1 MNKSFKVVFSKARS
15 ALMVVNEA
23 TSSIQAK
30 GTKTVIAAAAAAM
43 IAGGAV
49 AAQPETGVAD
59 NVYIGTGVTH
69 SLVGTTTTSKGNQ
82 IWDTTTSAWITAQ
95 ENANLASTSKVI
107 LDGTLNVGVK
117 LAEGSVADASATLA
131 IASLK
136 STGVVNVTAGN
147 AAESS
152 SSAATAQITTTGNAD
167 LIGGQLN
174 FLANPNAT
182 TKAASAV
189 GVTKAKTY
197 GALSLE
203 STGDVTLGQAAT
215 TDQAA
220 SVLAVKVD
228 KDISATI
235 KGANV
240 NVKNAT
246 FANEGAL
253 TIQATG
259 STNPTVKFASDYT
272 QGTGNSGKLDVIGA
286 SEFTG
291 NVKFDSVKVGVART
305 TANAATN
312 VVSES
317 VLLNGDVTVK
327 GTDKKAASFATGK
340 LNITSGTFTVGG
352 YATADL
358 GEVAVSGAGTSLA
371 VNASG
376 AATASKMTVSQGTLT
391 VDGDLT
397 VNKAADTPAVAA
409 ATDPVYDL
417 TIGTAG
423 NTVSGSLTAG
433 SVLIGTATNAALTVS
448 GTMQADSVTVQGATG
463 DATLTVSGDKSSV
476 TIGALNLNKSGTV
489 SVGNSGAVVVTG
501 DTVFAKD
508 STGDFTVNGTGAKV
522 SLQNV
527 TFAKDATGTNKVNV
541 QNGSVTIDGTL
552 TANAGSLTVDG
563 ATAAATVNGKV
574 AAAGATKAGLVVLT
588 NSGTLTL
595 GSAADIGTE
604 ANVVTLT
611 KGTLEATSAL
621 LTANLATGT
630 AEEQKTKINKALKI
644 ATQADV
650 SVTVTDEKLSSDQ
663 IIDLQKRIEANASG
677 AAFDVTAITDSTGK
691 EYTELFLRADKTSGA
706 SFNISDLKGD
716 VHLKNIDAKVNTNAK
731 TDLATSLAVGATGA
745 ATGNEFANN
754 LGVQSLIFA
763 TTAPTGTT
771 APVAVTVDGGKSLTL
786 YGSLTDTAKE
796 LIQAYEYT
804 DTTTKKVVPTTVTV
818 QSGGKFV
825 LGDDTAGA
833 AQRYGNLN
841 AKVTLTSGSMTVNNG
856 VFTVK
861 SLNTTAQGSA
871 TVAEN
876 ANLTLKS
883 LAGEDGVVTV
893 DGNGVLTVE
902 SLATGAQAG
911 VTLTG
916 SHVDDKHT
924 KAKVAKYFRLAEAT
938 SKTDAATTL
947 GTVTRTAGTA
957 TQLVVGTT
965 DDSVLTKFM
974 ADNQYTYD
982 YVDHTADPFSDIKH
996 VDSATLI
1003 ATNVNV
1009 AAGTAAMT
1017 GLTVFDMGS
1026 IVVEKDQLG
1035 NNKAIVRGGTVS
1047 GEIGLANVSG
1057 KSLTWD
1063 AKTGIGSLALF
1074 TEGNEENRLTVG
1086 DAMLDGKVVNG
1097 TAQVK
1102 VQNAEEVM
1110 PGFFLNKDMQ
1120 RIYDEHLFDAA
1131 SSDAQIAMLTQFSQA
1146 VNGMTSMGEFK
1157 AASQALEEGSNSA
1170 VLGGAYNAAL
1180 DAGEQFNK
1188 ALDRRMTVANGL
1200 NRAEG
1205 FTLWADVIGTSNQA
1219 KKLYGNSGYDLD
1231 LYGGVLGGDYTFAQ
1245 YDATLGAALT
1255 VGTGS
1260 GGSKGTATSIDNDVD
1275 FVGFSVYGNK
1285 RCPIVNSKFDLGY
1298 MQTKSDISAAN
1309 SMGNWSS
1316 DVKAKAFTFGFGV
1329 ELPTT
1334 VGIVNVTPHAGIRY
1348 TRLDVEGRDGLF
1360 GTDDDKLNVFQAPLG
1375 VTFSGAFETSGWNLA
1390 PTFDLS
1396 VVPAFGDKDATT
1408 KYNGLTTEVITRV
1421 VDSSPVQAT
1430 LGLSAQKDAFTF
1442 GINYTL
1448 GAGSDERQNH
1458 SFNANVRYTF

>member
-49 AAQPETGVAD
+49 AAQPKEGAATD
-59 NVYIGTGVTH
+59 VYIGTGVVH
-69 SLVGTTTTSKGNQ
+69 SLTGGATTSKGNQ
-82 IWDTTTSAWITAQ
+82 IWDTTNNAWKTAE
-95 ENANLASTSKVI
+95 ENAALDAQKTVI

-117 LAEGSVADASATLA
+117 LAEGSAADTQATLD
-131 IASLK
+131 IASLE

-152 SSAATAQITTTGNAD
+152 AAATAKTTTGNAD

-182 TKAASAV
+182 TKAAAASAD
-189 GVTKAKTY
+189 GSTQAKTY

-203 STGDVTLGQAAT
+203 STGNVTLGQAAT
-215 TDQAA
+215 PNQAA

-240 NVKNAT
+240 NVTNAT

-259 STNPTVKFASDYT
+259 QSNAKVTFASDYT

-291 NVKFDSVKVGVART
+291 NVKFDSVKVGTART
-305 TANAATN
+305 TAANN

-317 VLLNGDVTVK
+317 VLLNGNVTVK

-340 LNITSGTFTVGG
+340 LNITSGTFTVDS

-358 GEVAVSGAGTSLA
+358 GEVAVSGANTSLV

-391 VDGDLT
+391 VNGDLT

-423 NTVSGSLTAG
+423 NTVAGKLTAG
-433 SVLIGTATNAALTVS
+433 TVLIGATTESDLTVT
-448 GTMQADSVTVQGATG
+448 GTMQADAVTLKG
-463 DATLTVSGDKSSV
+463 DAAAKLAVNAADSSATLGTLTFD
-476 TIGALNLNKSGTV
+476 KSGTV
-489 SVGNSGAVVVTG
+489 EVGASGTLVVTG
-501 DTVFAKD
+501 DTTFTKD
-508 STGDFTVNGTGAKV
+508 AGSLAVNAAGAKAT
-522 SLQNV
+522 LQNV
-527 TFAKDATGTNKVNV
+527 TFAEGATGKIEVTNGDVIVN
-541 QNGSVTIDGTL
+541 GTL
-552 TANAGSLTVDG
+552 TANAGSLTVNG
-563 ATAAATVNGKV
+563 ADVAKATVNGKV
-574 AAAGATKAGLVVLT
+574 VAAGSTKTGLVELT
-588 NSGTLTL
+588 QGTLTL
-595 GSAADIGTE
+595 GSTADIGTG
-604 ANVVTLT
+604 ADVVTLT
-611 KGTLEATSAL
+611 AGTLEATSAL
-621 LTANLATGT
+621 LTANLKTTLT
-630 AEEQKTKINKALKI
+630 ADEQKKALN
-644 ATQADV
+644 QALKFTKDKV
-650 SVTVTDEKLSSDQ
+650 AVTVSDDKLSTDQ
-663 IIDLQKRIEANASG
+663 IVDLQKRIAATAGANK
-677 AAFDVTAITDSTGK
+677 AAFAVTAITDSTGK
-691 EYTELFLRADKTSGA
+691 EYTELFLRNDKQTTP
-706 SFNISDLKGD
+706 SFNISTLAGD

-731 TDLATSLAVGATGA
+731 TDLATSLAVGATGTA
-745 ATGNEFANN
+745 NGNEFANN

-796 LIQAYEYT
+796 LVQAYTYT
-804 DTTTKKVVPTTVTV
+804 DETTKKVQPTTIEVKNA
-818 QSGGKFV
+818 SSKLV
-825 LGDDTAGA
+825 LGDATAGA

-841 AKVTLTSGSMTVNNG
+841 AAVTVTDGGFDVYNG

-861 SLNTTAQGSA
+861 SLKVEASKVAQVLDNG
-871 TVAEN
+871 
-876 ANLTLKS
+876 NLTIKS
-883 LAGEDGVVTV
+883 LDGAGKVTV
-893 DGNGVLTVE
+893 GDTGVLTVE
-902 SLATGAQAG
+902 SLASGTTAQVAVAG
-911 VTLTG
+911 SAG
-916 SHVDDKHT
+916 SET
-924 KAKVAKYFRLAEAT
+924 APKAKVAKYFRLAEAT

-947 GTVTRTAGTA
+947 GAIAMGNA
-957 TQLVVGTT
+957 SQLVVGTA

-1074 TEGNEENRLTVG
+1074 TGAHEENRLTVG

-1146 VNGMTSMGEFK
+1146 VNGMTSLGEFK

>member
-23 TSSIQAK
+23 TSSIQDK

-49 AAQPETGVAD
+49 AAEPTGIDGNSYYVGA
-59 NVYIGTGVTH
+59 
-69 SLVGTTTTSKGNQ
+69 GTTHTLLGTKVDAAG
-82 IWDTTTSAWITAQ
+82 IKKWDVAGKKWVGLTDSTPFTAT
-95 ENANLASTSKVI
+95 NDVFV
-107 LDGTLNVGVK
+107 DGTVNVGVDISTVTDT
-117 LAEGSVADASATLA
+117 A
-131 IASLK
+131 ASLK
-136 STGVVNVTAGN
+136 VKSLTSTGTINITAGN
-147 AAESS
+147 AAVV
-152 SSAATAQITTTGNAD
+152 
-167 LIGGQLN
+167 
-174 FLANPNAT
+174 
-182 TKAASAV
+182 ASAV
-189 GVTKAKTY
+189 GAGIESSDAVSLTGGSLNFLNNAGATTKPAAATGAGNDAKVY
-197 GALSLE
+197 GSLTLE
-203 STGDVTLGQAAT
+203 AKQGNVTLGQAAT
-215 TDQAA
+215 TDKAA
-220 SVLAVKVD
+220 SVLAVKVA
-228 KDISATI
+228 KDIEATI
-235 KGANV
+235 TAQGAV
-240 NVKNAT
+240 IVDNAT
-246 FANEGAL
+246 FANEGKL
-253 TIQATG
+253 KLVGT
-259 STNPTVKFASDYT
+259 TNGVKFAADYT

-291 NVKFDSVKVGVART
+291 NVKFDSVMVGAART
-305 TANAATN
+305 TADAANN

-317 VLLNGDVTVK
+317 VLLNGNVTVN
-327 GTDKKAASFATGK
+327 GTAKKAASFATGK
-340 LNITSGTFTVGG
+340 LNITSDTFTVGG

-358 GEVAVSGAGTSLA
+358 GEVAVSGASPSLA
-371 VNASG
+371 VSSSG

-391 VDGDLT
+391 VNGDLT

-433 SVLIGTATNAALTVS
+433 SVLIGTATDAALTVS
-448 GTMQADSVTVQGATG
+448 GTMQADSVTVQSDAG

-476 TIGALNLNKSGTV
+476 TIGALNLNKSGKV
-489 SVGNSGAVVVTG
+489 SVVDSGAVVVTG

-527 TFAKDATGTNKVNV
+527 TFAKDATGASKVNV
-541 QNGSVTIDGTL
+541 QSGSVTIDGTL
-552 TANAGSLTVDG
+552 TANSGSLTIAG

-574 AAAGATKAGLVVLT
+574 VAAGSTKTGLVELT
-588 NSGTLTL
+588 QGTLTL

-604 ANVVTLT
+604 ADVVTLT

-630 AEEQKTKINKALKI
+630 AEAQKTKINKALKI
-644 ATQADV
+644 ATQANV

-716 VHLKNIDAKVNTNAK
+716 VHLKNIDAKVNTDK
-731 TDLATSLAVGATGA
+731 STTLASALTVDGTAG
-745 ATGNEFANN
+745 FAHN

-804 DTTTKKVVPTTVTV
+804 DTTTKKVVPTAVTV
-818 QSGGKFV
+818 QNGGKFV

-841 AKVTLTSGSMTVNNG
+841 AEVTLTSGSMTVNNG

-861 SLNTTAQGSA
+861 SLKTTAQGSA

-883 LAGEDGVVTV
+883 LAGEGGAVTV
-893 DGNGVLTVE
+893 AGNGVLTVE
-902 SLATGAQAG
+902 SLATGANAG

-916 SHVDDKHT
+916 SLVDDKNT

-947 GTVTRTAGTA
+947 GTVDRTGA

-982 YVDHTADPFSDIKH
+982 YVDDTADPFSDIKH

-1003 ATNVNV
+1003 ATNVN
-1009 AAGTAAMT
+1009 ADHAEMT

-1035 NNKAIVRGGTVS
+1035 NNKAIVRSGTVS

-1074 TEGNEENRLTVG
+1074 TGNEKNSLTVG

>member
-1 MNKSFKVVFSKARS
+1 M
-15 ALMVVNEA
+15 
-23 TSSIQAK
+23 
-30 GTKTVIAAAAAAM
+30 
-43 IAGGAV
+43 
-49 AAQPETGVAD
+49 
-59 NVYIGTGVTH
+59 
-69 SLVGTTTTSKGNQ
+69 
-82 IWDTTTSAWITAQ
+82 
-95 ENANLASTSKVI
+95 
-107 LDGTLNVGVK
+107 
-117 LAEGSVADASATLA
+117 
-131 IASLK
+131 
-136 STGVVNVTAGN
+136 
-147 AAESS
+147 
-152 SSAATAQITTTGNAD
+152 
-167 LIGGQLN
+167 
-174 FLANPNAT
+174 
-182 TKAASAV
+182 
-189 GVTKAKTY
+189 
-197 GALSLE
+197 
-203 STGDVTLGQAAT
+203 
-215 TDQAA
+215 
-220 SVLAVKVD
+220 
-228 KDISATI
+228 
-235 KGANV
+235 
-240 NVKNAT
+240 
-246 FANEGAL
+246 
-253 TIQATG
+253 
-259 STNPTVKFASDYT
+259 
-272 QGTGNSGKLDVIGA
+272 
-286 SEFTG
+286 
-291 NVKFDSVKVGVART
+291 DS
-305 TANAATN
+305 
-312 VVSES
+312 
-317 VLLNGDVTVK
+317 
-327 GTDKKAASFATGK
+327 
-340 LNITSGTFTVGG
+340 

-358 GEVAVSGAGTSLA
+358 GEVAVRGASTILA

-376 AATASKMTVSQGTLT
+376 AATASKMTVSEGSLT
-391 VDGDLT
+391 VAGDLT
-397 VNKAADTPAVAA
+397 VKAAADTPAVAA

-417 TIGTAG
+417 TIGTTG

-433 SVLIGTATNAALTVS
+433 SVLIGTAAADLTVS
-448 GTMQADSVTVQGATG
+448 GTMQADSVTVQGDAAA
-463 DATLTVSGDKSSV
+463 ATLTVSGAKSSA

-527 TFAKDATGTNKVNV
+527 TFAKDAAGANKVNV

-552 TANAGSLTVDG
+552 TANAGSLTVNG

-574 AAAGATKAGLVVLT
+574 AAAGSTKAGLVVLT
-588 NSGTLTL
+588 DSGTLTL

-604 ANVVTLT
+604 AGVVTLT

-630 AEEQKTKINKALKI
+630 AEEQKTKINKALNI
-644 ATQADV
+644 AAKNDV

-716 VHLKNIDAKVNTNAK
+716 VHLKNIDAKVNENQK
-731 TDLATSLAVGATGA
+731 TTLASNLTVGTDGF
-745 ATGNEFANN
+745 EHN
-754 LGVQSLIFA
+754 LGVQSLIFETKAPSTGA
-763 TTAPTGTT
+763 TNAK
-771 APVAVTVDGGKSLTL
+771 VTVDGKMLTL

-804 DTTTKKVVPTTVTV
+804 DTTTKKVVPTAVTV
-818 QSGGKFV
+818 QNGGKFV

-841 AKVTLTSGSMTVNNG
+841 AEVTLTSGSMTVNNG

-861 SLNTTAQGSA
+861 SLTTTANGSA

-883 LAGEDGVVTV
+883 LAGEAGAVTV
-893 DGNGVLTVE
+893 AGNGVLTVE
-902 SLATGAQAG
+902 SLAAGANAG

-916 SHVDDKHT
+916 SAVDATNT

-938 SKTDAATTL
+938 STTDAATTL
-947 GTVTRTAGTA
+947 GKVTRTPDTA

-982 YVDHTADPFSDIKH
+982 YVDDTADPFSDIKH

-1009 AAGTAAMT
+1009 ADRTEMT

-1074 TEGNEENRLTVG
+1074 TAAHEENRLTVG

-1298 MQTKSDISAAN
+1298 MQTKNDISAAN

>member
-1 MNKSFKVVFSKARS
+1 M
-15 ALMVVNEA
+15 
-23 TSSIQAK
+23 
-30 GTKTVIAAAAAAM
+30 
-43 IAGGAV
+43 
-49 AAQPETGVAD
+49 
-59 NVYIGTGVTH
+59 
-69 SLVGTTTTSKGNQ
+69 
-82 IWDTTTSAWITAQ
+82 
-95 ENANLASTSKVI
+95 
-107 LDGTLNVGVK
+107 
-117 LAEGSVADASATLA
+117 
-131 IASLK
+131 
-136 STGVVNVTAGN
+136 
-147 AAESS
+147 
-152 SSAATAQITTTGNAD
+152 
-167 LIGGQLN
+167 
-174 FLANPNAT
+174 
-182 TKAASAV
+182 
-189 GVTKAKTY
+189 
-197 GALSLE
+197 
-203 STGDVTLGQAAT
+203 
-215 TDQAA
+215 
-220 SVLAVKVD
+220 
-228 KDISATI
+228 
-235 KGANV
+235 
-240 NVKNAT
+240 
-246 FANEGAL
+246 
-253 TIQATG
+253 
-259 STNPTVKFASDYT
+259 
-272 QGTGNSGKLDVIGA
+272 
-286 SEFTG
+286 
-291 NVKFDSVKVGVART
+291 
-305 TANAATN
+305 
-312 VVSES
+312 
-317 VLLNGDVTVK
+317 
-327 GTDKKAASFATGK
+327 
-340 LNITSGTFTVGG
+340 
-352 YATADL
+352 
-358 GEVAVSGAGTSLA
+358 
-371 VNASG
+371 
-376 AATASKMTVSQGTLT
+376 
-391 VDGDLT
+391 
-397 VNKAADTPAVAA
+397 AADTPAVAA

-417 TIGTAG
+417 TIGTTG
-423 NTVSGSLTAG
+423 NTVSVSGSLTAG
-433 SVLIGTATNAALTVS
+433 SVLIGTAAAGLTVS
-448 GTMQADSVTVQGATG
+448 GTMQADSVTVQGDAAA
-463 DATLTVSGDKSSV
+463 ATLTVSGDKSSA

-508 STGDFTVNGTGAKV
+508 STGHFSVSGTDAKV
-522 SLQNV
+522 TLQNV
-527 TFAKDATGTNKVNV
+527 SFAKEATGKVNV
-541 QNGSVTIDGTL
+541 QDGSVTIDGTL
-552 TANAGSLTVDG
+552 TANSGSLTIAG

-574 AAAGATKAGLVVLT
+574 VAAGSTKTTGLVELT
-588 NSGTLTL
+588 QGTLTL
-595 GSAADIGTE
+595 GSTADIGTE
-604 ANVVTLT
+604 TGAVKLT
-611 KGTLEATSAL
+611 EGKLEAASAL
-621 LTANLATGT
+621 LLANQDSTVTDEAAKKKLL
-630 AEEQKTKINKALKI
+630 NKALGLSSKNANLSI
-644 ATQADV
+644 
-650 SVTVTDEKLSSDQ
+650 TVTDEKLSSDQ
-663 IIDLQKRIEANASG
+663 IVDLQTRINDKASG
-677 AAFDVTAITDSTGK
+677 AAFAVTAITDSTGK
-691 EYTELFLRADKTSGA
+691 EYTELFLRDDKATSP
-706 SFNISDLKGD
+706 SFNISTLAGD
-716 VHLKNIDAKVNTNAK
+716 VHLKNIDAKVNTDK
-731 TDLATSLAVGATGA
+731 STTLASVLNVGGA
-745 ATGNEFANN
+745 DGFAHN
-754 LGVQSLIFA
+754 LGVQSLIFE
-763 TTAPTGTT
+763 TTAPSTGATN
-771 APVAVTVDGGKSLTL
+771 ANVTVEGKMLTL

-804 DTTTKKVVPTTVTV
+804 DTTTKKVVPTAVTV
-818 QSGGKFV
+818 QNGGKFV

-841 AKVTLTSGSMTVNNG
+841 AEVTLTSGSMTVNNG
-856 VFTVK
+856 GFTVK
-861 SLNTTAQGSA
+861 SLKTTAQGSA

-883 LAGEDGVVTV
+883 LAGEGGAVTV
-893 DGNGVLTVE
+893 AGNGVLTVE
-902 SLATGAQAG
+902 SLATGANAG

-916 SHVDDKHT
+916 SLVDDKNT

-947 GTVTRTAGTA
+947 GTVDRTGA

-982 YVDHTADPFSDIKH
+982 YVDDTADPFSDIKH

-1003 ATNVNV
+1003 ATNLN
-1009 AAGTAAMT
+1009 ADHAEMT

-1035 NNKAIVRGGTVS
+1035 NNKAIVRSGTVS

-1074 TEGNEENRLTVG
+1074 TGNEKNSLTVG

>member
-1 MNKSFKVVFSKARS
+1 MNQSFKVVFSKARS

-49 AAQPETGVAD
+49 AAEPTGIDGNSYYV
-59 NVYIGTGVTH
+59 G
-69 SLVGTTTTSKGNQ
+69 VGTTHTLLG
-82 IWDTTTSAWITAQ
+82 
-95 ENANLASTSKVI
+95 SKVDAAGI
-107 LDGTLNVGVK
+107 KKWDEVGKKWVGLTDNTQFQATNDVFVDGTVNVGVDISTGTDT
-117 LAEGSVADASATLA
+117 A
-131 IASLK
+131 ASLK
-136 STGVVNVTAGN
+136 VKSLTSTGTINITAGN
-147 AAESS
+147 AAVVASASGAGIESS
-152 SSAATAQITTTGNAD
+152 GAVSLTG
-167 LIGGQLN
+167 GSLN
-174 FLANPNAT
+174 FLNNAGAT
-182 TKAASAV
+182 TKPAAATEA
-189 GVTKAKTY
+189 GNDAKVY
-197 GALSLE
+197 GSLTLE
-203 STGDVTLGQAAT
+203 AKRGDVTLGQAAT
-215 TDQAA
+215 ADQAA

-246 FANEGAL
+246 FANEGVL
-253 TIQATG
+253 TLEATK
-259 STNPTVKFASDYT
+259 VDFASDYT
-272 QGTGNSGKLDVIGA
+272 KGAGNDGQLTVSGA
-286 SEFTG
+286 STFSG
-291 NVKFDSVKVGVART
+291 NVNVDSVKVG
-305 TANAATN
+305 ATRSDTDTQAGT
-312 VVSES
+312 VEET
-317 VLLNGDVTVK
+317 VLLNGAVTVSS
-327 GTDKKAASFATGK
+327 TDAKKPASFTTGL
-340 LNITSGTFTVGG
+340 LNVTADSFTVGAN
-352 YATADL
+352 ATADL
-358 GEVAVSGAGTSLA
+358 GTVTVGGTATGLTVA
-371 VNASG
+371 ASG
-376 AATASKMTVSQGTLT
+376 AATASKMTVSNGTLT
-391 VDGDLT
+391 VNGDLT

-417 TIGTAG
+417 TIGTTG

-433 SVLIGTATNAALTVS
+433 SVLIGTAANAALTVS
-448 GTMQADSVTVQGATG
+448 GTMQADSVTVQG
-463 DATLTVSGDKSSV
+463 DAAAAMLTVSGAESSV

-489 SVGNSGAVVVTG
+489 SVGDSGAVVVTG

-508 STGDFTVNGTGAKV
+508 SKGDFTVNGTGAKV

-527 TFAKDATGTNKVNV
+527 SFAKEATGKVNV
-541 QNGSVTIDGTL
+541 QDGSVTIDGTL
-552 TANAGSLTVDG
+552 TANSGSLTIAG

-574 AAAGATKAGLVVLT
+574 VAAGSTKTGLVELT
-588 NSGTLTL
+588 QGTLTL
-595 GSAADIGTE
+595 GSTADIGTE
-604 ANVVTLT
+604 TGAVKLT
-611 KGTLEATSAL
+611 AGKLEAASAL
-621 LTANLATGT
+621 LLANQDSTVTDEAAKKKLL
-630 AEEQKTKINKALKI
+630 NKALGLSSKNANLSI
-644 ATQADV
+644 
-650 SVTVTDEKLSSDQ
+650 TVTDEKLSSDQ
-663 IIDLQKRIEANASG
+663 IVDLQTRINDKASG
-677 AAFDVTAITDSTGK
+677 AAFAVTAITDSTGK
-691 EYTELFLRADKTSGA
+691 EYTELFLRDDKATSP
-706 SFNISDLKGD
+706 SFNISTLAGD
-716 VHLKNIDAKVNTNAK
+716 VHLKNIDAKVNTDK
-731 TDLATSLAVGATGA
+731 STTLASVLKVGGA
-745 ATGNEFANN
+745 DGFEHN
-754 LGVQSLIFA
+754 LGVQSLIFE
-763 TTAPTGTT
+763 TTAPSTGATN
-771 APVAVTVDGGKSLTL
+771 AKVTVDGKMLTL

-804 DTTTKKVVPTTVTV
+804 DTTTKKVVPTAVTV
-818 QSGGKFV
+818 QNGGTFV

-841 AKVTLTSGSMTVNNG
+841 AEVTLNSGSMTVNNG

-861 SLNTTAQGSA
+861 SLKTTANGSA
-871 TVAEN
+871 AVAEN

-883 LAGEDGVVTV
+883 LAGAVTV
-893 DGNGVLTVE
+893 SGNGVLTVE
-902 SLATGAQAG
+902 SLATGANAG

-916 SHVDDKHT
+916 SAVAPTNT

-947 GTVTRTAGTA
+947 GTVTRTGA

-1074 TEGNEENRLTVG
+1074 TGAHEENRLTVG

>member
-49 AAQPETGVAD
+49 AAQPETGTAND
-59 NVYIGTGVTH
+59 VYIGTGVTH
-69 SLVGTTTTSKGNQ
+69 SLVGVTTTSKGNQ
-82 IWDTTTSAWITAQ
+82 IWDTATSAWITAQ
-95 ENANLASTSKVI
+95 QNAELVAASKVI

-117 LAEGSVADASATLA
+117 LAEGSTGGDVGATLG

-147 AAESS
+147 AA
-152 SSAATAQITTTGNAD
+152 SSAAATAKITTTGNAD

-182 TKAASAV
+182 TKAAAASAD
-189 GVTKAKTY
+189 GGTPAKTY

-240 NVKNAT
+240 NVTNAT

-259 STNPTVKFASDYT
+259 QANPTVKFASDYT

-291 NVKFDSVKVGVART
+291 NVKFDSVMVGAART
-305 TANAATN
+305 TADAEKN

-317 VLLNGDVTVK
+317 VLLKGNVTVK
-327 GTDKKAASFATGK
+327 GTDKKAASFTTGK
-340 LNITSGTFTVGG
+340 LNITSGTFTVDS

-358 GEVAVSGAGTSLA
+358 GEVAVRGASTILA

-376 AATASKMTVSQGTLT
+376 AATASKMTVSEGSLT
-391 VDGDLT
+391 VAGDLT
-397 VNKAADTPAVAA
+397 VKAAADTPAVAA

-417 TIGTAG
+417 TIGTTG

-433 SVLIGTATNAALTVS
+433 SVLIGTAAADLTVS
-448 GTMQADSVTVQGATG
+448 GTMQADSVTVQGDAAA
-463 DATLTVSGDKSSV
+463 ATLTVSGAKSSA

-527 TFAKDATGTNKVNV
+527 TFAKDAAGANKVNV

-552 TANAGSLTVDG
+552 TANAGSLTVNG

-574 AAAGATKAGLVVLT
+574 AAAGSTKAGLVVLT
-588 NSGTLTL
+588 DSGTLTL

-604 ANVVTLT
+604 AGVVTLT

-630 AEEQKTKINKALKI
+630 AEEQKTKINKALNI
-644 ATQADV
+644 AAKNNV

-716 VHLKNIDAKVNTNAK
+716 VHLKNIDAKVNENQK
-731 TDLATSLAVGATGA
+731 TTLASNLTVGTDGF
-745 ATGNEFANN
+745 EHN
-754 LGVQSLIFA
+754 LGVQSLIFETKAPSTGA
-763 TTAPTGTT
+763 TNAK
-771 APVAVTVDGGKSLTL
+771 VTVDGKMLTL

-804 DTTTKKVVPTTVTV
+804 DTTTKKVVPTAVTV
-818 QSGGKFV
+818 QNGGKFV

-841 AKVTLTSGSMTVNNG
+841 AEVTLTSGSMTVNNG

-861 SLNTTAQGSA
+861 SLTTTANGSA

-883 LAGEDGVVTV
+883 LAGEAGAVTV
-893 DGNGVLTVE
+893 AGNGVLTVE
-902 SLATGAQAG
+902 SLAAGANAG

-916 SHVDDKHT
+916 SAVDATNT

-938 SKTDAATTL
+938 STTDAATTL
-947 GTVTRTAGTA
+947 GKVTRTPDTA

-982 YVDHTADPFSDIKH
+982 YVDDTADPFSDIKH

-1003 ATNVNV
+1003 ATNVN
-1009 AAGTAAMT
+1009 ADHAEMT

-1074 TEGNEENRLTVG
+1074 TAAHEENRLTVG

-1298 MQTKSDISAAN
+1298 MQTKNDISAAN

>member
-49 AAQPETGVAD
+49 ADEPTGIDGNSYYVGA
-59 NVYIGTGVTH
+59 
-69 SLVGTTTTSKGNQ
+69 GTTHTLLGTKVDAAG
-82 IWDTTTSAWITAQ
+82 IKKWDEVGKKWVGLTDNPQFQAT
-95 ENANLASTSKVI
+95 NDVFV
-107 LDGTLNVGVK
+107 DGTVNVGVDISTGTDT
-117 LAEGSVADASATLA
+117 A
-131 IASLK
+131 ASLK
-136 STGVVNVTAGN
+136 VKSLTSTGTINITAGN
-147 AAESS
+147 AAVV
-152 SSAATAQITTTGNAD
+152 
-167 LIGGQLN
+167 
-174 FLANPNAT
+174 
-182 TKAASAV
+182 ASAV
-189 GVTKAKTY
+189 GAGIESSDAVSLTGGSLNFLNNAGATTKPAAATEAGNDAKVY
-197 GALSLE
+197 GSLTLE
-203 STGDVTLGQAAT
+203 AKQGNVTLGQAAT
-215 TDQAA
+215 TDKAA
-220 SVLAVKVD
+220 SVLAVKVA
-228 KDISATI
+228 KDIEATI
-235 KGANV
+235 TAQDAV
-240 NVKNAT
+240 IVDNAT
-246 FANEGAL
+246 FANEGKL
-253 TIQATG
+253 KLVGT
-259 STNPTVKFASDYT
+259 TNGVKFAADYT

-291 NVKFDSVKVGVART
+291 NVKFDSVMVGAART
-305 TANAATN
+305 TADAANN

-317 VLLNGDVTVK
+317 VLLNGNVTVN
-327 GTDKKAASFATGK
+327 GTAKKAASFATGK
-340 LNITSGTFTVGG
+340 LNIKSGTFTVGG

-423 NTVSGSLTAG
+423 NTVAGKLTAG
-433 SVLIGTATNAALTVS
+433 TVLIGATTASDLIVT
-448 GTMQADSVTVQGATG
+448 GTMQADAVTLKG
-463 DATLTVSGDKSSV
+463 DAAAKLAVNVADSSATLGTLTFD
-476 TIGALNLNKSGTV
+476 KSGTV
-489 SVGNSGAVVVTG
+489 EVGASGTLVVTG
-501 DTVFAKD
+501 DTTFIKD
-508 STGDFTVNGTGAKV
+508 AGNLTVTAAGAKAT
-522 SLQNV
+522 LQNV
-527 TFAKDATGTNKVNV
+527 TFAKDATGKIEVTNGDVIVN
-541 QNGSVTIDGTL
+541 GTL
-552 TANAGSLTVDG
+552 TANSGSLTING

-574 AAAGATKAGLVVLT
+574 VAAGLTKTGLVELT
-588 NSGTLTL
+588 QGTLTL
-595 GSAADIGTE
+595 GSTADIGTE
-604 ANVVTLT
+604 TGAVKLT
-611 KGTLEATSAL
+611 AGKLEAASAL
-621 LTANLATGT
+621 LLANQDSTVTDEAT
-630 AEEQKTKINKALKI
+630 KKKLLNKALGLSSKNANLSI
-644 ATQADV
+644 
-650 SVTVTDEKLSSDQ
+650 TVTDEKLSSDQ
-663 IIDLQKRIEANASG
+663 IVDLQTRINDKASG
-677 AAFDVTAITDSTGK
+677 AAFAVTAITDSTGK
-691 EYTELFLRADKTSGA
+691 EYTELFLRDDKATSP
-706 SFNISDLKGD
+706 SFNISTLAGD
-716 VHLKNIDAKVNTNAK
+716 VHLKNIDAKVNTDK
-731 TDLATSLAVGATGA
+731 STTLASVLKVGGA
-745 ATGNEFANN
+745 DGFAHN
-754 LGVQSLIFA
+754 LGVQSLIFE
-763 TTAPTGTT
+763 TTAPSTGATN
-771 APVAVTVDGGKSLTL
+771 AKVTVDGKMLTL

-804 DTTTKKVVPTTVTV
+804 DTTTKKVVPTAVTV
-818 QSGGKFV
+818 QNGGKFV

-841 AKVTLTSGSMTVNNG
+841 AEVTLTSGSMTVNNG

-861 SLNTTAQGSA
+861 SLKTTAQGSA

-883 LAGEDGVVTV
+883 LAGEGGAVAVA
-893 DGNGVLTVE
+893 GNGVLTVE

-916 SHVDDKHT
+916 SHVDDKNT

-938 SKTDAATTL
+938 STTDAATTL
-947 GTVTRTAGTA
+947 GMVTRTPDTA
-957 TQLVVGTT
+957 TQLVVGTA

-982 YVDHTADPFSDIKH
+982 YVDVTADPFSDIKH

-1009 AAGTAAMT
+1009 AARSKMT

-1063 AKTGIGSLALF
+1063 AKTGLGSVQLF
-1074 TEGNEENRLTVG
+1074 DGTTTQTGGITIG
-1086 DAMLDGKVVNG
+1086 DAMLDGTLVNG
-1097 TAQVK
+1097 EAVVK

-1146 VNGMTSMGEFK
+1146 VNGMTSLGEIK

>member
-49 AAQPETGVAD
+49 ATEPTGIDGSSYYVGA
-59 NVYIGTGVTH
+59 
-69 SLVGTTTTSKGNQ
+69 GTTHTLLGTKVDAAGIKKWDVAGKKWVGLTDNTSF
-82 IWDTTTSAWITAQ
+82 TAT
-95 ENANLASTSKVI
+95 NDVFV
-107 LDGTLNVGVK
+107 DGTVNVGVDIST
-117 LAEGSVADASATLA
+117 GTDAA
-131 IASLK
+131 ASLK
-136 STGVVNVTAGN
+136 VKSLTSTGTINITAGN
-147 AAESS
+147 AAVV
-152 SSAATAQITTTGNAD
+152 
-167 LIGGQLN
+167 
-174 FLANPNAT
+174 
-182 TKAASAV
+182 ASAV
-189 GVTKAKTY
+189 GAGIESSDAVSLTGGSLNFLNNAGATTKPAAATGAGNDAKVY
-197 GALSLE
+197 GSLTLE
-203 STGDVTLGQAAT
+203 AKQGDVTLGRAAT
-215 TDQAA
+215 TDKAA
-220 SVLAVKVD
+220 SVLAVKVA
-228 KDISATI
+228 KDIEATI
-235 KGANV
+235 TAQGAV
-240 NVKNAT
+240 IVDNAT
-246 FANEGAL
+246 FANEGKL
-253 TIQATG
+253 KLVGT
-259 STNPTVKFASDYT
+259 TNGVKFAADYT

-291 NVKFDSVKVGVART
+291 NVKFDSVKVGADRT
-305 TANAATN
+305 SANAATN

-317 VLLNGDVTVK
+317 VLLKGNVTVK
-327 GTDKKAASFATGK
+327 GTAKKAASFATGK
-340 LNITSGTFTVGG
+340 LNITSGTFTVDS

-358 GEVAVSGAGTSLA
+358 GEVAVSGADTSL
-371 VNASG
+371 VVSDSG
-376 AATASKMTVSQGTLT
+376 AATASKMTVSTGTLT
-391 VDGDLT
+391 VAGDLT

-417 TIGTAG
+417 TIGTTG
-423 NTVSGSLTAG
+423 NTVSVSGSLTAG
-433 SVLIGTATNAALTVS
+433 SVLIGTAANAALTVS
-448 GTMQADSVTVQGATG
+448 GTMQADSVTVQGDTG
-463 DATLTVSGDKSSV
+463 AATLTVSGAKSSA

-522 SLQNV
+522 SLKNV
-527 TFAKDATGTNKVNV
+527 TFAKDANGTNKVNV
-541 QNGSVTIDGTL
+541 QDGSVTIDGTL
-552 TANAGSLTVDG
+552 TANSGSLTIAG

-574 AAAGATKAGLVVLT
+574 VAAGSTKTGLVEL
-588 NSGTLTL
+588 SQGTLTL
-595 GSAADIGTE
+595 GSTADIGTE
-604 ANVVTLT
+604 TGAVKLAAG
-611 KGTLEATSAL
+611 KLEAASAL
-621 LTANLATGT
+621 LLANQDSTVTDEAAKKKLL
-630 AEEQKTKINKALKI
+630 NKALGLASKNTNLSI
-644 ATQADV
+644 
-650 SVTVTDEKLSSDQ
+650 TVTDEKLSSDQ
-663 IIDLQKRIEANASG
+663 IVDLQTRINDKASG
-677 AAFDVTAITDSTGK
+677 AAFAVTAITDSTGK
-691 EYTELFLRADKTSGA
+691 EYTELFLRDDKATSP
-706 SFNISDLKGD
+706 SFNISTLAGD
-716 VHLKNIDAKVNTNAK
+716 VHLKNIDAKVNTDK
-731 TDLATSLAVGATGA
+731 STTLASALTVGGA
-745 ATGNEFANN
+745 AGFAHN

-841 AKVTLTSGSMTVNNG
+841 AEVTLTSGSMTVNNG

-861 SLNTTAQGSA
+861 SLKTTANGSA
-871 TVAEN
+871 AVAEN

-883 LAGEDGVVTV
+883 LAGEDGAVTV
-893 DGNGVLTVE
+893 FGNGVLTVE
-902 SLATGAQAG
+902 SLATGANAAIK
-911 VTLTG
+911 LTG
-916 SHVDDKHT
+916 SAVAPTNT

-947 GTVTRTAGTA
+947 GTVARTGA
-957 TQLVVGTT
+957 TQLVVGTA

-982 YVDHTADPFSDIKH
+982 YVDDTADPFSDIEH

-1003 ATNVNV
+1003 ATNVN
-1009 AAGTAAMT
+1009 ADNAEMT

-1063 AKTGIGSLALF
+1063 AKTGLGSVQLF
-1074 TEGNEENRLTVG
+1074 DGTTTQTDGITIG
-1086 DAMLDGKVVNG
+1086 DAMLEGTLVNG
-1097 TAQVK
+1097 EAVVK

-1157 AASQALEEGSNSA
+1157 VASQALEEGSNSA

>member
-49 AAQPETGVAD
+49 SAEPTGIDGSSYYVGA
-59 NVYIGTGVTH
+59 
-69 SLVGTTTTSKGNQ
+69 GTTHTLLGTKVDAAGIKKWDVAGKKWVGLTDNTTF
-82 IWDTTTSAWITAQ
+82 TAT
-95 ENANLASTSKVI
+95 NDVFV
-107 LDGTLNVGVK
+107 DGTVNVGVDISTGTDT
-117 LAEGSVADASATLA
+117 A
-131 IASLK
+131 ASLK
-136 STGVVNVTAGN
+136 VKSLTSTGTINITAGN
-147 AAESS
+147 AAVV
-152 SSAATAQITTTGNAD
+152 
-167 LIGGQLN
+167 
-174 FLANPNAT
+174 
-182 TKAASAV
+182 ASAV
-189 GVTKAKTY
+189 GAGIESSDAVSLTGGSLNFLNNAGATTKPAAATGAGNDAKVY
-197 GALSLE
+197 GSLTLE
-203 STGDVTLGQAAT
+203 AKQGDVTLGQAAT
-215 TDQAA
+215 TDKAA
-220 SVLAVKVD
+220 SVLAVKVA
-228 KDISATI
+228 KDIEATI
-235 KGANV
+235 TAQGAV
-240 NVKNAT
+240 IVDNAT
-246 FANEGAL
+246 FANEGKL
-253 TIQATG
+253 KLVGT
-259 STNPTVKFASDYT
+259 TNGVKFAADYT

-291 NVKFDSVKVGVART
+291 NVKFDSVKVGADRT
-305 TANAATN
+305 SANAATN

-317 VLLNGDVTVK
+317 VLLKGNVTVK
-327 GTDKKAASFATGK
+327 GTAKKAASFATGK
-340 LNITSGTFTVGG
+340 LNITSGTFTVDS

-358 GEVAVSGAGTSLA
+358 GEVAVSGADTSL
-371 VNASG
+371 VVSDSG

-397 VNKAADTPAVAA
+397 VKKAADTPAVAA

-433 SVLIGTATNAALTVS
+433 SVLIGTATDAALTVS
-448 GTMQADSVTVQGATG
+448 GTMQADSVTVQGDAG
-463 DATLTVSGDKSSV
+463 AGAATLTVSGAKSSV

-508 STGDFTVNGTGAKV
+508 STGHFSVSGTDAKV
-522 SLQNV
+522 TLQNV
-527 TFAKDATGTNKVNV
+527 SFAKEATGKVNV
-541 QNGSVTIDGTL
+541 QDGSVTIDGTL
-552 TANAGSLTVDG
+552 TANSGSLTIAG

-574 AAAGATKAGLVVLT
+574 VAAGSTKTGLVELT
-588 NSGTLTL
+588 QGTLTL
-595 GSAADIGTE
+595 GSTADIGTG
-604 ANVVTLT
+604 ADVVTLT
-611 KGTLEATSAL
+611 AGTLEATSAL
-621 LTANLATGT
+621 LTANLKTTLT
-630 AEEQKTKINKALKI
+630 ADEQKKALN
-644 ATQADV
+644 QALKFTKDQV
-650 SVTVTDEKLSSDQ
+650 AVTVSDDKLSTDQ
-663 IIDLQKRIEANASG
+663 IVDLQKRITATAGTNK
-677 AAFDVTAITDSTGK
+677 AAFAVTAITDSTGK
-691 EYTELFLRADKTSGA
+691 EYTELFLRNDKQTTP
-706 SFNISDLKGD
+706 SFNISTLAGD
-716 VHLKNIDAKVNTNAK
+716 VHLKNIDAKVNTNEK
-731 TDLATSLAVGATGA
+731 TDLATSLAVGATGTT
-745 ATGNEFANN
+745 TGNEFANN

-796 LIQAYEYT
+796 LVQAYTYT
-804 DTTTKKVVPTTVTV
+804 DETTKKVQPTTIEVKNA
-818 QSGGKFV
+818 SSKLV
-825 LGDDTAGA
+825 LGDATAGA

-841 AKVTLTSGSMTVNNG
+841 AAVTVTDGGFDVYNG

-861 SLNTTAQGSA
+861 SLKVEASKVAQVLDNG
-871 TVAEN
+871 
-876 ANLTLKS
+876 NLTIKS
-883 LAGEDGVVTV
+883 LDGAGKVTV
-893 DGNGVLTVE
+893 GDTGVLTVE
-902 SLATGAQAG
+902 SLASGTTAEVAVAG
-911 VTLTG
+911 SAG
-916 SHVDDKHT
+916 SET
-924 KAKVAKYFRLAEAT
+924 APKAKVAKYFRLAEAT
-938 SKTDAATTL
+938 STTDAATMI
-947 GTVTRTAGTA
+947 GRVVRSGAS
-957 TQLVVGTT
+957 QLVVGTT

-1003 ATNVNV
+1003 ATNVN
-1009 AAGTAAMT
+1009 ADHAEMT

-1057 KSLTWD
+1057 KSLMWD

-1074 TEGNEENRLTVG
+1074 TGNEQNSLTVG

-1146 VNGMTSMGEFK
+1146 VNGMTSLGEIK

-1390 PTFDLS
+1390 PTFDFS

>member
-43 IAGGAV
+43 IADGAV

-117 LAEGSVADASATLA
+117 LAEGLVADASATLA

-182 TKAASAV
+182 TKAAFAV
-189 GVTKAKTY
+189 GATKAKTY

-215 TDQAA
+215 TGQAA

-235 KGANV
+235 EGANV
-240 NVKNAT
+240 NVTNAT

-272 QGTGNSGKLDVIGA
+272 KGAGNDGQLTVSGA
-286 SEFTG
+286 STFSG
-291 NVKFDSVKVGVART
+291 NVNVDSVKVGATRSNTDT
-305 TANAATN
+305 TAGT
-312 VVSES
+312 VEET
-317 VLLNGDVTVK
+317 VLLNGAVTVSS
-327 GTDKKAASFATGK
+327 TDAKKPASFTTGL
-340 LNITSGTFTVGG
+340 LNVEANSFTVGAN
-352 YATADL
+352 ATADL
-358 GEVAVSGAGTSLA
+358 GTVTVSGTATGLTVA
-371 VNASG
+371 ASG
-376 AATASKMTVSQGTLT
+376 AATASKMTVSNGTLI
-391 VDGDLT
+391 VNGDLT

-417 TIGTAG
+417 TIGTTG
-423 NTVSGSLTAG
+423 NTVSVSGSLTAG
-433 SVLIGTATNAALTVS
+433 SVLIGTAAAGLTVS
-448 GTMQADSVTVQGATG
+448 GTMQADSVTVQGDTG
-463 DATLTVSGDKSSV
+463 AATLTVSGAKSSV

-489 SVGNSGAVVVTG
+489 SVVDSGAVVVTG

-541 QNGSVTIDGTL
+541 QDGSVTIDGTL
-552 TANAGSLTVDG
+552 TANSGSLTIAG

-574 AAAGATKAGLVVLT
+574 VAAGSTKTGLVELT
-588 NSGTLTL
+588 QGTLTL
-595 GSAADIGTE
+595 GSTADIGTE
-604 ANVVTLT
+604 TGAVKLT
-611 KGTLEATSAL
+611 AGKLEAASAL
-621 LTANLATGT
+621 LLANTDEAAKKKLL
-630 AEEQKTKINKALKI
+630 NKALGLSTKNTSLSI
-644 ATQADV
+644 
-650 SVTVTDEKLSSDQ
+650 TVTDEKLSSDQ
-663 IIDLQKRIEANASG
+663 IVDLQTRINDKASG
-677 AAFDVTAITDSTGK
+677 AAFAVTAITDSTGK
-691 EYTELFLRADKTSGA
+691 EYTELFLRNDKQTTP
-706 SFNISDLKGD
+706 SFNISTLAGD
-716 VHLKNIDAKVNTNAK
+716 VHLKNIDAKVNTDK
-731 TDLATSLAVGATGA
+731 STTLASVLNVGGA
-745 ATGNEFANN
+745 DGFAHN

-796 LIQAYEYT
+796 LVQAYTYT
-804 DTTTKKVVPTTVTV
+804 DESTKKVQPTTIEVKNA
-818 QSGGKFV
+818 SSKLV
-825 LGDDTAGA
+825 LGDATAGA

-841 AKVTLTSGSMTVNNG
+841 AAVTVTEGGFDVYNG

-861 SLNTTAQGSA
+861 SLKVEANKVAQVLDNG
-871 TVAEN
+871 
-876 ANLTLKS
+876 NLTIKS
-883 LAGEDGVVTV
+883 LEGAGKVAVGET
-893 DGNGVLTVE
+893 GVLTVE
-902 SLATGAQAG
+902 SQASGTTAQVA
-911 VTLTG
+911 VTG
-916 SHVDDKHT
+916 SVGSET
-924 KAKVAKYFRLAEAT
+924 APKAKVAKYFRLAEAT

-947 GTVTRTAGTA
+947 GSIVMGNAS
-957 TQLVVGTT
+957 QLVVGTT

-982 YVDHTADPFSDIKH
+982 YVDSTDPFNDVEQINH
-996 VDSATLI
+996 GILI
-1003 ATNVNV
+1003 STNVNNSN
-1009 AAGTAAMT
+1009 AMNVT
-1017 GLTVFDMGS
+1017 SGKALVVFDMGA
-1026 IVVEKDQLG
+1026 ITVEKDMLG
-1035 NNKAIVRGGTVS
+1035 TAKPIVRGTGTFAGNIDV
-1047 GEIGLANVSG
+1047 GLANLAG
-1057 KSLTWD
+1057 NDLTWD

-1074 TEGNEENRLTVG
+1074 TGNEKNSLTVG

-1408 KYNGLTTEVITRV
+1408 KYNGLTTEGITRV

>member
-49 AAQPETGVAD
+49 AAEPTGIDGNSYYVGA
-59 NVYIGTGVTH
+59 
-69 SLVGTTTTSKGNQ
+69 GTTHTLLGTKVDAAG
-82 IWDTTTSAWITAQ
+82 IKKWDVAGKKWVGLTDSTPFTAT
-95 ENANLASTSKVI
+95 NDVFV
-107 LDGTLNVGVK
+107 DGTVNVGVDISTGTDT
-117 LAEGSVADASATLA
+117 A
-131 IASLK
+131 ASLK
-136 STGVVNVTAGN
+136 VKSLTSTGTINITAGN
-147 AAESS
+147 AAVV
-152 SSAATAQITTTGNAD
+152 
-167 LIGGQLN
+167 
-174 FLANPNAT
+174 
-182 TKAASAV
+182 ASAV
-189 GVTKAKTY
+189 GAGIESSDAVSLTGGSLNFLNNAGATTKPAAATEAGNDAKVY
-197 GALSLE
+197 GSLTLE
-203 STGDVTLGQAAT
+203 AKQGNVTLGQAAT
-215 TDQAA
+215 TDKAA
-220 SVLAVKVD
+220 SVLAVKVA
-228 KDISATI
+228 KDIEATI
-235 KGANV
+235 TAQGAV
-240 NVKNAT
+240 IVDNAT
-246 FANEGAL
+246 FANEGKL
-253 TIQATG
+253 KLVGT
-259 STNPTVKFASDYT
+259 TNGVKFAADYT

-291 NVKFDSVKVGVART
+291 NVKFDSVMVGAART
-305 TANAATN
+305 TADAANN

-317 VLLNGDVTVK
+317 VLLNGDVTVN
-327 GTDKKAASFATGK
+327 GTAKKAASFATGK

-358 GEVAVSGAGTSLA
+358 GEVAVSGASPSLA
-371 VNASG
+371 VSASG

-391 VDGDLT
+391 VNGDLT

-433 SVLIGTATNAALTVS
+433 SVLIGTATDAALTVS
-448 GTMQADSVTVQGATG
+448 GTMQADSVTVQGDAG

-476 TIGALNLNKSGTV
+476 TIGALNLNKSGKV
-489 SVGNSGAVVVTG
+489 SVVDSGAVVVTG

-527 TFAKDATGTNKVNV
+527 TFAKDATGASKVNV
-541 QNGSVTIDGTL
+541 QSGSVTIDGTL
-552 TANAGSLTVDG
+552 TANSGSLTIAG

-574 AAAGATKAGLVVLT
+574 VAAGSTKTGLVELT
-588 NSGTLTL
+588 QGTLTL

-604 ANVVTLT
+604 ADVVTLT

-630 AEEQKTKINKALKI
+630 AEAQKTKINKALKI
-644 ATQADV
+644 ATQANV

-716 VHLKNIDAKVNTNAK
+716 VHLKNIDAKVNTDK
-731 TDLATSLAVGATGA
+731 STTLASALTVDGTAG
-745 ATGNEFANN
+745 FAHN

-804 DTTTKKVVPTTVTV
+804 DTTTKKVVPTAVTV
-818 QSGGKFV
+818 QNDGKFV

-841 AKVTLTSGSMTVNNG
+841 AEVTLTSGSMTVNNG

-861 SLNTTAQGSA
+861 SLKTTANGSA
-871 TVAEN
+871 AVAEN

-883 LAGEDGVVTV
+883 LAGEAGAVTV
-893 DGNGVLTVE
+893 SGNGVLTVE

-911 VTLTG
+911 VKLTG

-947 GTVTRTAGTA
+947 GTVTRTGA

-982 YVDHTADPFSDIKH
+982 YVDDTADPFSDIKH

-1009 AAGTAAMT
+1009 AARTEMT

-1047 GEIGLANVSG
+1047 DEIGLANVSG

-1063 AKTGIGSLALF
+1063 AKTGLGSVQLF
-1074 TEGNEENRLTVG
+1074 DGTTTQTGGITIG
-1086 DAMLDGKVVNG
+1086 DAMLDGTLVNG
-1097 TAQVK
+1097 EAVVK

-1146 VNGMTSMGEFK
+1146 VNGMTSLGEIK

-1188 ALDRRMTVANGL
+1188 VLDRRMTVANGL

>member
-49 AAQPETGVAD
+49 AAQPETGATSD
-59 NVYIGTGVTH
+59 VYIGTGVVH
-69 SLVGTTTTSKGNQ
+69 SLTGAATTSKGNQ
-82 IWDTTTSAWITAQ
+82 IWDTTKRFWKTAE
-95 ENANLASTSKVI
+95 ENKALVAESTVI

-117 LAEGSVADASATLA
+117 LAEGSAGDTQATLA
-131 IASLK
+131 ITSLE

-147 AAESS
+147 AA
-152 SSAATAQITTTGNAD
+152 SSAAATAKITTTQHAD

-174 FLANPNAT
+174 FLANPKAT
-182 TKAASAV
+182 TKPAAASADGKTV
-189 GVTKAKTY
+189 AKTY

-215 TDQAA
+215 ADQAA

-240 NVKNAT
+240 NVTNAT

-259 STNPTVKFASDYT
+259 SANPTVKFASDYT

-291 NVKFDSVKVGVART
+291 NVKFDSVKVGAVRT
-305 TANAATN
+305 TADAATN

-327 GTDKKAASFATGK
+327 GTAKKAASFAAGK
-340 LNITSGTFTVGG
+340 LNITSGTFTVAS

-358 GEVAVSGAGTSLA
+358 GEVAVSGADTSL
-371 VNASG
+371 VVSDSG
-376 AATASKMTVSQGTLT
+376 AATASKMTVSNGTLT
-391 VDGDLT
+391 VGGDLT

-409 ATDPVYDL
+409 AADPVYDL

-433 SVLIGTATNAALTVS
+433 SVLIGTATDAALTVS
-448 GTMQADSVTVQGATG
+448 GTMQADSVTVQGDAG
-463 DATLTVSGDKSSV
+463 AATLTVSGAKSSV

-489 SVGNSGAVVVTG
+489 SVVDSGAFVVTG
-501 DTVFAKD
+501 DTVFAKE
-508 STGDFTVNGTGAKV
+508 
-522 SLQNV
+522 
-527 TFAKDATGTNKVNV
+527 ATGKVNV
-541 QNGSVTIDGTL
+541 QDGSVTIDGTL
-552 TANAGSLTVDG
+552 TANSGSLTIAG

-574 AAAGATKAGLVVLT
+574 VAAGSTKTGLVELT
-588 NSGTLTL
+588 QGTLTL
-595 GSAADIGTE
+595 GSTADIGTE
-604 ANVVTLT
+604 TGAVKLT
-611 KGTLEATSAL
+611 AGKLEAASAL
-621 LTANLATGT
+621 LLANQDSTVTDEAAKKKLL
-630 AEEQKTKINKALKI
+630 NKALGLS
-644 ATQADV
+644 TQNT
-650 SVTVTDEKLSSDQ
+650 SLSITVTDEKLSSDQ
-663 IIDLQKRIEANASG
+663 IVDLQTRINDKASG
-677 AAFDVTAITDSTGK
+677 AAFAVTAITDSTGK
-691 EYTELFLRADKTSGA
+691 EYTELFLRDDKATSP
-706 SFNISDLKGD
+706 SFNISTLAGD
-716 VHLKNIDAKVNTNAK
+716 VHLKNIDAKVNTDK
-731 TDLATSLAVGATGA
+731 STTLASVLKVGGA
-745 ATGNEFANN
+745 DGFAHN
-754 LGVQSLIFA
+754 LGVQSLIFE
-763 TTAPTGTT
+763 TTAPSTGATN
-771 APVAVTVDGGKSLTL
+771 ANVTVDGKMLTL

-796 LIQAYEYT
+796 LIQAYEFT
-804 DTTTKKVVPTTVTV
+804 NTTTKKVVPTAVTV
-818 QSGGKFV
+818 QNGGTFV

-841 AKVTLTSGSMTVNNG
+841 AEVTLTSGSMTVNNG

-861 SLNTTAQGSA
+861 SLKTTANGSA
-871 TVAEN
+871 SVAEN

-883 LAGEDGVVTV
+883 LAGEAGAVTV
-893 DGNGVLTVE
+893 AGNGVLTVE
-902 SLATGAQAG
+902 SLATGANAG

-916 SHVDDKHT
+916 SAVDATNT

-938 SKTDAATTL
+938 SKTDAATTI
-947 GTVTRTAGTA
+947 GKVTRTGA

-982 YVDHTADPFSDIKH
+982 YVDDTADPFSDIKH

-1009 AAGTAAMT
+1009 EAGTAMT

-1074 TEGNEENRLTVG
+1074 TAAHEENRLTVG

-1146 VNGMTSMGEFK
+1146 VNGMTSLGELK

>member
-49 AAQPETGVAD
+49 AAQPETGAA
-59 NVYIGTGVTH
+59 NIVYIGTGVTH

-82 IWDTTTSAWITAQ
+82 IWDTTTSAWIAAQ
-95 ENANLASTSKVI
+95 ENAELDQTSKVI

-117 LAEGSVADASATLA
+117 LGSAADTSATLA
-131 IASLK
+131 IASLN
-136 STGVVNVTAGN
+136 STGVVNVTA
-147 AAESS
+147 SS
-152 SSAATAQITTTGNAD
+152 AAATAQITTTGNAD

-182 TKAASAV
+182 TKAAATSAD
-189 GVTKAKTY
+189 GRTQAKTY

-240 NVKNAT
+240 NVTNAT

-259 STNPTVKFASDYT
+259 QTNPKVTFASDYT

-291 NVKFDSVKVGVART
+291 NVKFDSVMVGAART
-305 TANAATN
+305 TADAANN

-317 VLLNGDVTVK
+317 VLLNGNVTVN
-327 GTDKKAASFATGK
+327 GTAKKAASFATGK
-340 LNITSGTFTVGG
+340 LNIKSGTFTVGG

-358 GEVAVSGAGTSLA
+358 GEVAVSGESTILA

-376 AATASKMTVSQGTLT
+376 AATASKMTVSKGTLT
-391 VDGDLT
+391 VNGDLT

-423 NTVSGSLTAG
+423 NTVAGKLTAG
-433 SVLIGTATNAALTVS
+433 TVLIGATTASDSDLTVT
-448 GTMQADSVTVQGATG
+448 GTMQADAVTLKG
-463 DATLTVSGDKSSV
+463 DAAAKLAVNVADSSATLGTLTFD
-476 TIGALNLNKSGTV
+476 KSGTV
-489 SVGNSGAVVVTG
+489 EVGASGTLVVTG
-501 DTVFAKD
+501 DTTFTKD
-508 STGDFTVNGTGAKV
+508 AGSLSVKAAGAKAT
-522 SLQNV
+522 LQNV
-527 TFAKDATGTNKVNV
+527 TFAEGATGKIEVTNGDVIVN
-541 QNGSVTIDGTL
+541 GTL
-552 TANAGSLTVDG
+552 TANAGSLTVNG
-563 ATAAATVNGKV
+563 ADVAKATVNGKV
-574 AAAGATKAGLVVLT
+574 VAAGSTKTGLVELT
-588 NSGTLTL
+588 KGTLTL
-595 GSAADIGTE
+595 GSTADIGTG
-604 ANVVTLT
+604 ADVVTLT
-611 KGTLEATSAL
+611 AGTLEATSAL
-621 LTANLATGT
+621 LTANLKTTLT
-630 AEEQKTKINKALKI
+630 ADEQKKALN
-644 ATQADV
+644 QALKFTKDQV
-650 SVTVTDEKLSSDQ
+650 AVTVSDDKLSTDQ
-663 IIDLQKRIEANASG
+663 IVDLQKRITATAGANK
-677 AAFDVTAITDSTGK
+677 AAFAVTAITDSTGK
-691 EYTELFLRADKTSGA
+691 EYTELFLRNDKQTTP
-706 SFNISDLKGD
+706 SFNISTLAGD

-731 TDLATSLAVGATGA
+731 TDLATSLAVGATGD

-796 LIQAYEYT
+796 LVQAYTYT
-804 DTTTKKVVPTTVTV
+804 DETTKKVQPTTIEVKNA
-818 QSGGKFV
+818 SSKLV
-825 LGDDTAGA
+825 LGDATAGA

-841 AKVTLTSGSMTVNNG
+841 AAVTVTDGGFDVYNG

-861 SLNTTAQGSA
+861 SLKVEANKVAQVLDSG
-871 TVAEN
+871 
-876 ANLTLKS
+876 NLTIKS
-883 LAGEDGVVTV
+883 LEGAGEVSVGGT
-893 DGNGVLTVE
+893 GVLTVE
-902 SLATGAQAG
+902 SLASGTTAQVAVAG
-911 VTLTG
+911 SAG
-916 SHVDDKHT
+916 SET
-924 KAKVAKYFRLAEAT
+924 APKAKVAKYFRLAEAT
-938 SKTDAATTL
+938 STTDAATMI
-947 GTVTRTAGTA
+947 GRVVRSGAS
-957 TQLVVGTT
+957 QLVVGTT

-1003 ATNVNV
+1003 ATNVN
-1009 AAGTAAMT
+1009 ADHAEMT

-1074 TEGNEENRLTVG
+1074 TGAHEENRLTVG

-1146 VNGMTSMGEFK
+1146 VNGMTSLGEIK

-1360 GTDDDKLNVFQAPLG
+1360 STDDDKLNVFQAPLG

>member
-82 IWDTTTSAWITAQ
+82 IWDDTNKAWKTAKE
-95 ENANLASTSKVI
+95 ENAALDAQKTVI

-117 LAEGSVADASATLA
+117 LGSVADTSATLA

-152 SSAATAQITTTGNAD
+152 AAIAKITTTGNAD

-174 FLANPNAT
+174 FLANPKAT
-182 TKAASAV
+182 TKPAAASAD
-189 GVTKAKTY
+189 GKTATKTY

-246 FANEGAL
+246 FANEGVL
-253 TIQATG
+253 TLEANQVA
-259 STNPTVKFASDYT
+259 FASDYT
-272 QGTGNSGKLDVIGA
+272 KGAGNDGQLTVSGV
-286 SEFTG
+286 STFSG
-291 NVKFDSVKVGVART
+291 NVNVDSVKVGATRSATDT
-305 TANAATN
+305 TAGT
-312 VVSES
+312 VEET
-317 VLLNGDVTVK
+317 VLLNGAVTVSS
-327 GTDKKAASFATGK
+327 TDAKKPASFTTGL
-340 LNITSGTFTVGG
+340 LNVAANFFTVGAN
-352 YATADL
+352 ATADL
-358 GEVAVSGAGTSLA
+358 GTVTVGGTATGLTVA
-371 VNASG
+371 ASG

-417 TIGTAG
+417 TIGTSG

-433 SVLIGTATNAALTVS
+433 SVLISTATDAALTVS
-448 GTMQADSVTVQGATG
+448 GTMQADSVTVQGDAG

-476 TIGALNLNKSGTV
+476 TIGALNLNKSGKV
-489 SVGNSGAVVVTG
+489 SVVDSGAVVVTG

-527 TFAKDATGTNKVNV
+527 TFAKDATGASKVNV
-541 QNGSVTIDGTL
+541 QSGSVTIDGTL
-552 TANAGSLTVDG
+552 TANSGSLTIAG

-574 AAAGATKAGLVVLT
+574 VAAGSTKTGLVELT
-588 NSGTLTL
+588 QGTLTL

-604 ANVVTLT
+604 ADVVTLT

-630 AEEQKTKINKALKI
+630 AEAQKTKINKALKI

-796 LIQAYEYT
+796 LVQAYTYT
-804 DTTTKKVVPTTVTV
+804 DESTKKVQPTTIEVKNA
-818 QSGGKFV
+818 SSKLV
-825 LGDDTAGA
+825 LGDATAGA

-841 AKVTLTSGSMTVNNG
+841 AAVTVTDGGFDVYNG

-861 SLNTTAQGSA
+861 SLKVEANKVAQVLDSG
-871 TVAEN
+871 
-876 ANLTLKS
+876 NLTIKS
-883 LAGEDGVVTV
+883 LEGAGKVSVGGT
-893 DGNGVLTVE
+893 GVLTVE
-902 SLATGAQAG
+902 SLASGTTAQVAVAGSGASETAP
-911 VTLTG
+911 
-916 SHVDDKHT
+916 

-947 GTVTRTAGTA
+947 SAIAMGKAS
-957 TQLVVGTT
+957 QLVVGTA

-982 YVDHTADPFSDIKH
+982 YVDDTADPFSDIKH

-1009 AAGTAAMT
+1009 AARTEMT

-1074 TEGNEENRLTVG
+1074 TGAHEENSLTVG

-1131 SSDAQIAMLTQFSQA
+1131 SSDAQIAMLTRFSQA
-1146 VNGMTSMGEFK
+1146 VNGMTSRGEIK

-1260 GGSKGTATSIDNDVD
+1260 GGSKGTVTSIDNDVD

-1421 VDSSPVQAT
+1421 VDSSLVQAT

>member
-49 AAQPETGVAD
+49 ADEPTGIDGNSYYVGA
-59 NVYIGTGVTH
+59 
-69 SLVGTTTTSKGNQ
+69 GTTHTLLGTKVDAAG
-82 IWDTTTSAWITAQ
+82 IKKWDEVGKKWVGLTDNTQFQAT
-95 ENANLASTSKVI
+95 NDVFV
-107 LDGTLNVGVK
+107 DGTVNVGVDISTGTDT
-117 LAEGSVADASATLA
+117 A
-131 IASLK
+131 ASLK
-136 STGVVNVTAGN
+136 VKSLTSTGTINITAGN
-147 AAESS
+147 AA
-152 SSAATAQITTTGNAD
+152 AVV
-167 LIGGQLN
+167 
-174 FLANPNAT
+174 
-182 TKAASAV
+182 ASAV
-189 GVTKAKTY
+189 GAGIESSDAVSLTGGSLNFLNNAGATTKPAAATEAGNDAKVY
-197 GALSLE
+197 GSLTLE
-203 STGDVTLGQAAT
+203 AKQGNVTLGQAAT
-215 TDQAA
+215 TDKAA
-220 SVLAVKVD
+220 SVLAVKVA
-228 KDISATI
+228 KDIEATI
-235 KGANV
+235 TAQGAV
-240 NVKNAT
+240 IVDNAT
-246 FANEGAL
+246 FANEGKL
-253 TIQATG
+253 KLVGT
-259 STNPTVKFASDYT
+259 TNGVKFAADYT

-291 NVKFDSVKVGVART
+291 NVKFDSVMVGAART
-305 TANAATN
+305 TADAANN

-317 VLLNGDVTVK
+317 VLLNGNVTVN
-327 GTDKKAASFATGK
+327 GTAKKAASFATGK

-358 GEVAVSGAGTSLA
+358 GEVAVSGASSSLA
-371 VNASG
+371 VSASG

-391 VDGDLT
+391 VNGDLT

-423 NTVSGSLTAG
+423 NTVGGKLTAG
-433 SVLIGTATNAALTVS
+433 TVLIGATTASDLAVT
-448 GTMQADSVTVQGATG
+448 GTMQADAVTLKG
-463 DATLTVSGDKSSV
+463 DAAAKLAVNAVDSSATLGTLTFD
-476 TIGALNLNKSGTV
+476 KSGTV
-489 SVGNSGAVVVTG
+489 EVGASGTLVVTG
-501 DTVFAKD
+501 DTTFIKD
-508 STGDFTVNGTGAKV
+508 AGNLTVTAAGAKAT
-522 SLQNV
+522 LQNV
-527 TFAKDATGTNKVNV
+527 TFAKDATGKIEVTNGDVIVN
-541 QNGSVTIDGTL
+541 GTL
-552 TANAGSLTVDG
+552 TANAGSLTVNG
-563 ATAAATVNGKV
+563 ADVAKATVNGKV
-574 AAAGATKAGLVVLT
+574 VAAGSTKTGLVELT
-588 NSGTLTL
+588 KGTLTL
-595 GSAADIGTE
+595 GSTADIGTG
-604 ANVVTLT
+604 ADVVTLT
-611 KGTLEATSAL
+611 AGTLEATSAL
-621 LTANLATGT
+621 LTANLKTTLT
-630 AEEQKTKINKALKI
+630 ADEQKKALN
-644 ATQADV
+644 QALKFTKDQV
-650 SVTVTDEKLSSDQ
+650 AVTVSDDKLSTDQ
-663 IIDLQKRIEANASG
+663 IVDLQKRITATAGANK
-677 AAFDVTAITDSTGK
+677 AAFAVTAITDSTGK
-691 EYTELFLRADKTSGA
+691 EYTELFLRNDKQTTP
-706 SFNISDLKGD
+706 SFNISTLAGD

-796 LIQAYEYT
+796 LVQAYTYT
-804 DTTTKKVVPTTVTV
+804 DETTKKVQPTTIEVKNA
-818 QSGGKFV
+818 SSKLV
-825 LGDDTAGA
+825 LGDATAGA

-841 AKVTLTSGSMTVNNG
+841 AAVTVTDGGFDVYNG

-861 SLNTTAQGSA
+861 SLKVEASKVAQVLDNG
-871 TVAEN
+871 
-876 ANLTLKS
+876 NLTIKS
-883 LAGEDGVVTV
+883 LDGAGEVTV
-893 DGNGVLTVE
+893 GDTGVLTVE
-902 SLATGAQAG
+902 SLASGTTAQVAVAG
-911 VTLTG
+911 SAG
-916 SHVDDKHT
+916 SET
-924 KAKVAKYFRLAEAT
+924 APKAKVAKYFRLAEAT

-947 GTVTRTAGTA
+947 GAIAMGNA
-957 TQLVVGTT
+957 SQLVVGTA

-1074 TEGNEENRLTVG
+1074 TGAHEENRLTVG

-1146 VNGMTSMGEFK
+1146 VNGMTSLGEFK

-1205 FTLWADVIGTSNQA
+1205 FTLWADVIGISNQA

>member
-30 GTKTVIAAAAAAM
+30 GTKTVIAAAAATM

-49 AAQPETGVAD
+49 AAEPTGIDGNSYYVGA
-59 NVYIGTGVTH
+59 
-69 SLVGTTTTSKGNQ
+69 GTTHTLLG
-82 IWDTTTSAWITAQ
+82 
-95 ENANLASTSKVI
+95 SKVDAAGI
-107 LDGTLNVGVK
+107 KKWDEVGKKWVGLTDNPQFTATNDVFVDGTVNVGVDISTSTDT
-117 LAEGSVADASATLA
+117 A
-131 IASLK
+131 ASLK
-136 STGVVNVTAGN
+136 VKSLTSTGTINITAGN
-147 AAESS
+147 AAVVASGAGIESS
-152 SSAATAQITTTGNAD
+152 GAVSLTG
-167 LIGGQLN
+167 GSLN
-174 FLANPNAT
+174 FLNNAGAT
-182 TKAASAV
+182 TKPAAATEA
-189 GVTKAKTY
+189 GNDAKVY
-197 GALSLE
+197 GSLTLE
-203 STGDVTLGQAAT
+203 AKQGNVTLGQAAT
-215 TDQAA
+215 TDKAA
-220 SVLAVKVD
+220 SVLAVKVA
-228 KDISATI
+228 KDIEATI
-235 KGANV
+235 TAQGAV
-240 NVKNAT
+240 IVDNAT
-246 FANEGAL
+246 FANEGKL
-253 TIQATG
+253 KLVGT
-259 STNPTVKFASDYT
+259 TNGVKFKSDYT
-272 QGTGNSGKLDVIGA
+272 QGTGNDGTVEMVGA

-291 NVKFDSVKVGVART
+291 NVKFDSVMVGQAVTAPDT
-305 TANAATN
+305 TNN
-312 VVSES
+312 VVSEK

-340 LNITSGTFTVGG
+340 LNITSGTFTVDS

-358 GEVAVSGAGTSLA
+358 GEVAVSSAGTSLA

-376 AATASKMTVSQGTLT
+376 AATASKMTVSNGTLT
-391 VDGDLT
+391 VNGDLT

-423 NTVSGSLTAG
+423 NTVSVSGSLTAG
-433 SVLIGTATNAALTVS
+433 SVLIGTATDAALTVS
-448 GTMQADSVTVQGATG
+448 GTMQADSVTVQGDTG
-463 DATLTVSGDKSSV
+463 VATLTVSGAKSSA

-489 SVGNSGAVVVTG
+489 SVVDSGAVVVTG

-527 TFAKDATGTNKVNV
+527 TFAKDAAGTNKVNV

-574 AAAGATKAGLVVLT
+574 AAAGSTKAGLVVLT

-604 ANVVTLT
+604 ADVVTLT

-644 ATQADV
+644 ATKADV

-716 VHLKNIDAKVNTNAK
+716 VHLKNIDAKVNENQK
-731 TDLATSLAVGATGA
+731 TTLVSDLTVGTG
-745 ATGNEFANN
+745 GFEHN
-754 LGVQSLIFA
+754 LGVQSLIFE
-763 TTAPTGTT
+763 TTAPSTGATN
-771 APVAVTVDGGKSLTL
+771 ANVTVDGKMLTL

-796 LIQAYEYT
+796 LIQAYEFT
-804 DTTTKKVVPTTVTV
+804 NTTTKKVVPTAVTV
-818 QSGGKFV
+818 QNGGTFV

-841 AKVTLTSGSMTVNNG
+841 AEVTLTSGSMTVNNG

-861 SLNTTAQGSA
+861 SLNTTANGSA

-883 LAGEDGVVTV
+883 LAGEAGAVTV

-916 SHVDDKHT
+916 SAVDPTNT

-947 GTVTRTAGTA
+947 GKVTRTPDTA

-982 YVDHTADPFSDIKH
+982 YVDVTADPFSDIEH

-1009 AAGTAAMT
+1009 AANTEMT

-1047 GEIGLANVSG
+1047 DEIGLANVSG

-1063 AKTGIGSLALF
+1063 AKTGLGSVQLF
-1074 TEGNEENRLTVG
+1074 DGTTTQTGGITIG
-1086 DAMLDGKVVNG
+1086 DAMLDGTLVNG
-1097 TAQVK
+1097 EAVVK

-1146 VNGMTSMGEFK
+1146 VNGMTSLGEIK

-1245 YDATLGAALT
+1245 YDATIGAALT

>member
-49 AAQPETGVAD
+49 AAQPKTGAAN

-82 IWDTTTSAWITAQ
+82 IWDTATSAWITAQ
-95 ENANLASTSKVI
+95 QNAELVAASKVI
-107 LDGTLNVGVK
+107 LDRTLNVGVK
-117 LAEGSVADASATLA
+117 LAEGSATDTSATLT
-131 IASLK
+131 IASLE

-147 AAESS
+147 AASS
-152 SSAATAQITTTGNAD
+152 VAATAKITTTGNAD

-182 TKAASAV
+182 TKVAAASAD
-189 GVTKAKTY
+189 GSTQAKTY

-291 NVKFDSVKVGVART
+291 NVKFDSVMVGATRT
-305 TANAATN
+305 TADAATN

-317 VLLNGDVTVK
+317 VLLNGAVTVK

-340 LNITSGTFTVGG
+340 LNITSGTFTVDS

-358 GEVAVSGAGTSLA
+358 GEVAVSGPDTRLA

-376 AATASKMTVSQGTLT
+376 AATASKMTVSTGTLT
-391 VDGDLT
+391 VAGDLT

-417 TIGTAG
+417 TIGTAD
-423 NTVSGSLTAG
+423 NTVAGKLTAG
-433 SVLIGTATNAALTVS
+433 TVLIGATTASDLTVT
-448 GTMQADSVTVQGATG
+448 GTMQADAVTLKG
-463 DATLTVSGDKSSV
+463 DAAAKLAVNAADSSATLGTLTFD
-476 TIGALNLNKSGTV
+476 KSGTV
-489 SVGNSGAVVVTG
+489 EVGASGTLVVTG
-501 DTVFAKD
+501 DTTFTKD
-508 STGDFTVNGTGAKV
+508 AGSLAVNAAGAKAT
-522 SLQNV
+522 LQNV
-527 TFAKDATGTNKVNV
+527 TFAEGATGKIEVTSGDVIVN
-541 QNGSVTIDGTL
+541 GTL
-552 TANAGSLTVDG
+552 TANADSLTVNG
-563 ATAAATVNGKV
+563 ADVAKATVNGKV
-574 AAAGATKAGLVVLT
+574 VAAGTTTSGLVVLT
-588 NSGTLTL
+588 NGTLAL
-595 GSAADIGTE
+595 GATADIGTG
-604 ANVVTLT
+604 ADVVTLT
-611 KGTLEATSAL
+611 AGTLEATSAL
-621 LTANLATGT
+621 LTANLKTTLT
-630 AEEQKTKINKALKI
+630 ANEQKEALNQALKFTKDHV
-644 ATQADV
+644 A
-650 SVTVTDEKLSSDQ
+650 VTVSDDKLSTDQ
-663 IIDLQKRIEANASG
+663 IVDLQKRITATAGANK
-677 AAFDVTAITDSTGK
+677 AAFAVTAITDSTGK
-691 EYTELFLRADKTSGA
+691 EYTELFLRNDKQTTP
-706 SFNISDLKGD
+706 SFNISTLAGD

-796 LIQAYEYT
+796 LVQAYTYT
-804 DTTTKKVVPTTVTV
+804 DETTKKVQPTTIEVKNA
-818 QSGGKFV
+818 SSKLV
-825 LGDDTAGA
+825 LGDATAGA

-841 AKVTLTSGSMTVNNG
+841 AAVTVTDGGFDVYNG

-861 SLNTTAQGSA
+861 SLKVEANKVAQVLDSG
-871 TVAEN
+871 
-876 ANLTLKS
+876 NLTIKS
-883 LAGEDGVVTV
+883 LEGAGEVSVGGT
-893 DGNGVLTVE
+893 GVLTVE
-902 SLATGAQAG
+902 SLASGTTAQVAVAG
-911 VTLTG
+911 SAG
-916 SHVDDKHT
+916 SET
-924 KAKVAKYFRLAEAT
+924 APKAKVAKYFRLAEAT
-938 SKTDAATTL
+938 STTDAATMI
-947 GTVTRTAGTA
+947 GRVVRSGAS
-957 TQLVVGTT
+957 QLVVGTT

-1003 ATNVNV
+1003 ATNVN
-1009 AAGTAAMT
+1009 ADHAEMT

-1063 AKTGIGSLALF
+1063 AKTGLGSVQLF
-1074 TEGNEENRLTVG
+1074 DGTTTQTGGITIG
-1086 DAMLDGKVVNG
+1086 DAMLDGTLVNG
-1097 TAQVK
+1097 EAVVK

-1146 VNGMTSMGEFK
+1146 VNGMTSLGEIK

>member
-49 AAQPETGVAD
+49 AAQPAKGVD
-59 NVYIGTGVTH
+59 NNVYIGTGVTH
-69 SLVGTTTTSKGNQ
+69 SLVGVTTTSKGNQ
-82 IWDTTTSAWITAQ
+82 IWDTATSAWITAQ
-95 ENANLASTSKVI
+95 QNAELVAASKVI

-117 LAEGSVADASATLA
+117 LAEGSTGGDVGATLG

-147 AAESS
+147 AA
-152 SSAATAQITTTGNAD
+152 SSAAATAKITTTGNAD

-182 TKAASAV
+182 TKAAAASAD
-189 GVTKAKTY
+189 GGTPAKTY

-203 STGDVTLGQAAT
+203 STGDVTLGQATT

-240 NVKNAT
+240 NVTNAT

-259 STNPTVKFASDYT
+259 QANPTVKFASDYT

-291 NVKFDSVKVGVART
+291 NVKFDSVMVGAART
-305 TANAATN
+305 TADAEKN

-317 VLLNGDVTVK
+317 VLLKGNVTVK
-327 GTDKKAASFATGK
+327 GTDKKAASFTTGK
-340 LNITSGTFTVGG
+340 LNITSGTFTVDS

-358 GEVAVSGAGTSLA
+358 GEVAVRGASTILA

-376 AATASKMTVSQGTLT
+376 AATASKMTVSEGSLT
-391 VDGDLT
+391 VAGDLT
-397 VNKAADTPAVAA
+397 VKAAADTPAVAA

-417 TIGTAG
+417 TIGTTG

-433 SVLIGTATNAALTVS
+433 SVLIGTAAADLTVS
-448 GTMQADSVTVQGATG
+448 GTMQADSVTVQGDAAA
-463 DATLTVSGDKSSV
+463 ATLTVSGAKSSA

-527 TFAKDATGTNKVNV
+527 TFAKDAAGANKVDV

-552 TANAGSLTVDG
+552 TANAGSLTVNG

-574 AAAGATKAGLVVLT
+574 AAAGSTKAGLVVLT
-588 NSGTLTL
+588 DSGTLTL

-604 ANVVTLT
+604 AGVVTLT

-630 AEEQKTKINKALKI
+630 AEEQKTKINKALNI
-644 ATQADV
+644 AAKNDV

-716 VHLKNIDAKVNTNAK
+716 VHLKNIDAKVNENQK
-731 TDLATSLAVGATGA
+731 TTLASNLTVGTDGF
-745 ATGNEFANN
+745 EHN
-754 LGVQSLIFA
+754 LGVQSLIFETKAPSTGA
-763 TTAPTGTT
+763 TNAK
-771 APVAVTVDGGKSLTL
+771 VTVDGKMLTL

-804 DTTTKKVVPTTVTV
+804 DTTTKKVGPTAVAV
-818 QSGGKFV
+818 QNGGKFV

-841 AKVTLTSGSMTVNNG
+841 AEVTLTSGSMTVNNG

-861 SLNTTAQGSA
+861 SLTTTANGSA

-883 LAGEDGVVTV
+883 LAGEAGAVTV
-893 DGNGVLTVE
+893 AGNGVLTVE
-902 SLATGAQAG
+902 SLAAGANAG

-916 SHVDDKHT
+916 SAVDATNT

-938 SKTDAATTL
+938 STTDAATTL

-1146 VNGMTSMGEFK
+1146 VNGMTSLGEIK

>member
-49 AAQPETGVAD
+49 AAQPGTGAAN

-82 IWDTTTSAWITAQ
+82 IWDATTSAWIAAQ
-95 ENANLASTSKVI
+95 ENAELGQTSKVI

-117 LAEGSVADASATLA
+117 LGSAADTSAALA
-131 IASLK
+131 IDSLK

-147 AAESS
+147 AA
-152 SSAATAQITTTGNAD
+152 SSAASSAAATAKITTTGNAD

-182 TKAASAV
+182 TKAAAASAD
-189 GVTKAKTY
+189 GSTQAKTY

-203 STGDVTLGQAAT
+203 STGDVTLGRAAT

-246 FANEGAL
+246 FANEGVL
-253 TIQATG
+253 TLEANQVA
-259 STNPTVKFASDYT
+259 FASDYT
-272 QGTGNSGKLDVIGA
+272 KGAGNDGQLTVSGA
-286 SEFTG
+286 STFSG
-291 NVKFDSVKVGVART
+291 NVNVDSVKVG
-305 TANAATN
+305 ATRSDTN
-312 VVSES
+312 TQAGTVEET
-317 VLLNGDVTVK
+317 VLLNGAVTVSS
-327 GTDKKAASFATGK
+327 TDAKKPASFTTGL
-340 LNITSGTFTVGG
+340 LNVAANFFTVGAN
-352 YATADL
+352 ATADL
-358 GEVAVSGAGTSLA
+358 GTVTVGGTATGLTVA
-371 VNASG
+371 ASG
-376 AATASKMTVSQGTLT
+376 AATASKMTVSNGTLT
-391 VDGDLT
+391 VNGDLT

-423 NTVSGSLTAG
+423 NTVAGKLTAG
-433 SVLIGTATNAALTVS
+433 TVLIGATTASDLTVT
-448 GTMQADSVTVQGATG
+448 GTMQADAVTLKG
-463 DATLTVSGDKSSV
+463 DAAAKLAVNAADSSATLGTLTFD
-476 TIGALNLNKSGTV
+476 KSGTV
-489 SVGNSGAVVVTG
+489 EVGASGTLVVTG
-501 DTVFAKD
+501 DTTFTKD
-508 STGDFTVNGTGAKV
+508 AGSLAVKAAGAKAT
-522 SLQNV
+522 LQNV
-527 TFAKDATGTNKVNV
+527 TFAEGATGKIEVTNGDVIVN
-541 QNGSVTIDGTL
+541 GTL
-552 TANAGSLTVDG
+552 TANAGSLTVNG
-563 ATAAATVNGKV
+563 ANVAKATVNGKV
-574 AAAGATKAGLVVLT
+574 VAAGSTKTGLVELT
-588 NSGTLTL
+588 KGTLTL
-595 GSAADIGTE
+595 GSTADIGTG
-604 ANVVTLT
+604 ADVVTLT
-611 KGTLEATSAL
+611 AGTLEATSAL
-621 LTANLATGT
+621 LTANLKTTLT
-630 AEEQKTKINKALKI
+630 ADEQKKALN
-644 ATQADV
+644 QALKFTKDQV
-650 SVTVTDEKLSSDQ
+650 AVTVSDDKLSTDQ
-663 IIDLQKRIEANASG
+663 IVDLQKRIAATAGANK
-677 AAFDVTAITDSTGK
+677 AAFAVTAITDSTGK

-796 LIQAYEYT
+796 LVQAYTYT
-804 DTTTKKVVPTTVTV
+804 DETTKKVQPTTIEVKNA
-818 QSGGKFV
+818 SSKLV
-825 LGDDTAGA
+825 LGDATAGA

-841 AKVTLTSGSMTVNNG
+841 AAVTVTDGGFDVYNG

-861 SLNTTAQGSA
+861 SLKVEANKVAQVLDSG
-871 TVAEN
+871 
-876 ANLTLKS
+876 NLTIKS
-883 LAGEDGVVTV
+883 LEGAGEVSVGGT
-893 DGNGVLTVE
+893 GVLTVE
-902 SLATGAQAG
+902 SLASGTTAQVAVAG
-911 VTLTG
+911 SAG
-916 SHVDDKHT
+916 SET
-924 KAKVAKYFRLAEAT
+924 APKAKVAKYFRLAEAT
-938 SKTDAATTL
+938 STTDAATMI
-947 GTVTRTAGTA
+947 GRVVRSGAS
-957 TQLVVGTT
+957 QLVVGTT

-1003 ATNVNV
+1003 TTNVN
-1009 AAGTAAMT
+1009 ADHAEMT

-1074 TEGNEENRLTVG
+1074 TGNEKNSLTVG

-1146 VNGMTSMGEFK
+1146 VNGMTSLGEIK

>member
-49 AAQPETGVAD
+49 AAEPTGIDGNSYYV
-59 NVYIGTGVTH
+59 G
-69 SLVGTTTTSKGNQ
+69 VGTTHTLLG
-82 IWDTTTSAWITAQ
+82 
-95 ENANLASTSKVI
+95 SKVDAAGI
-107 LDGTLNVGVK
+107 KKWDEVGKKWVGLTDNTQFQATNDVFVDGTVNVGVDISTGTDT
-117 LAEGSVADASATLA
+117 A
-131 IASLK
+131 ASLK
-136 STGVVNVTAGN
+136 VKSLTSTGTINITAGN
-147 AAESS
+147 AAVVASASGAGIESS
-152 SSAATAQITTTGNAD
+152 GAVSLTG
-167 LIGGQLN
+167 GSLN
-174 FLANPNAT
+174 FLNNAGAT
-182 TKAASAV
+182 TKPAAATEA
-189 GVTKAKTY
+189 GNDAKVY
-197 GALSLE
+197 GSLTLE
-203 STGDVTLGQAAT
+203 AKRGDVTLGQAAT
-215 TDQAA
+215 ADQAA

-246 FANEGAL
+246 FANEGVL
-253 TIQATG
+253 TLEATK
-259 STNPTVKFASDYT
+259 VDFASDYT
-272 QGTGNSGKLDVIGA
+272 KGAGNDGQLTVSGA
-286 SEFTG
+286 STFSG
-291 NVKFDSVKVGVART
+291 NVNVDSVKVG
-305 TANAATN
+305 ATRSDTDTQAGT
-312 VVSES
+312 VEET
-317 VLLNGDVTVK
+317 VLLNGAVTVSS
-327 GTDKKAASFATGK
+327 TDAKKPASFTTGL
-340 LNITSGTFTVGG
+340 LNVTADSFTVGAN
-352 YATADL
+352 ATADL
-358 GEVAVSGAGTSLA
+358 GTVTVGGTATGLTVA
-371 VNASG
+371 ASG
-376 AATASKMTVSQGTLT
+376 AATASKMTVSNGTLT
-391 VDGDLT
+391 VNGDLT

-417 TIGTAG
+417 TIGTTG

-433 SVLIGTATNAALTVS
+433 SVLIGTAANAALTVS
-448 GTMQADSVTVQGATG
+448 GTMQADSVTVQG
-463 DATLTVSGDKSSV
+463 DAAAAMLTVSGAESSV

-489 SVGNSGAVVVTG
+489 SVGDSGAVVVTG

-508 STGDFTVNGTGAKV
+508 SKGDFTVNGTGAKV

-527 TFAKDATGTNKVNV
+527 SFAKEATGKVNV
-541 QNGSVTIDGTL
+541 QDGSVTIDGTL
-552 TANAGSLTVDG
+552 TANSGSLTIAG

-574 AAAGATKAGLVVLT
+574 VAAGSTKTGLVELT
-588 NSGTLTL
+588 QGTLTL
-595 GSAADIGTE
+595 GSTADIGTE
-604 ANVVTLT
+604 TGAVKLT
-611 KGTLEATSAL
+611 AGKLEAASAL
-621 LTANLATGT
+621 LLANQDSTVTDEAAKKKLL
-630 AEEQKTKINKALKI
+630 NKALGLSSKNANLSI
-644 ATQADV
+644 
-650 SVTVTDEKLSSDQ
+650 TVTDEKLSSDQ
-663 IIDLQKRIEANASG
+663 IVDLQTRINDKASG
-677 AAFDVTAITDSTGK
+677 AAFAVTAITDSTGK
-691 EYTELFLRADKTSGA
+691 EYTELFLRDDKATSP
-706 SFNISDLKGD
+706 SFNISTLAGD
-716 VHLKNIDAKVNTNAK
+716 VHLKNIDAKVNTDK
-731 TDLATSLAVGATGA
+731 STTLASVLKVGGA
-745 ATGNEFANN
+745 DGFEHN
-754 LGVQSLIFA
+754 LGVQSLIFE
-763 TTAPTGTT
+763 TTAPSTGATN
-771 APVAVTVDGGKSLTL
+771 AKVTVDGKMLTL

-804 DTTTKKVVPTTVTV
+804 DTTTKKVVPTAVTV
-818 QSGGKFV
+818 QNGGTFV
-825 LGDDTAGA
+825 LGDDTAGV

-841 AKVTLTSGSMTVNNG
+841 AEVTLNSGSMTVNNG

-861 SLNTTAQGSA
+861 SLKTTANGSA
-871 TVAEN
+871 AVAEN

-883 LAGEDGVVTV
+883 LAGAVTV
-893 DGNGVLTVE
+893 SGNGVLTVE
-902 SLATGAQAG
+902 SLATGANAG

-916 SHVDDKHT
+916 SAVAPTNT

-947 GTVTRTAGTA
+947 GTVTRTGA

-1074 TEGNEENRLTVG
+1074 TGAHEENRLTVG

-1298 MQTKSDISAAN
+1298 MQTKSDISVAN

>member
-49 AAQPETGVAD
+49 AAQPKTGAAN

-82 IWDTTTSAWITAQ
+82 IWDTTTSAWIAAQ
-95 ENANLASTSKVI
+95 ENAELAQASKVI

-117 LAEGSVADASATLA
+117 LGSAADTSATLA
-131 IASLK
+131 IASLN

-152 SSAATAQITTTGNAD
+152 AAIAKITTAENAD

-182 TKAASAV
+182 TKAAATSAD
-189 GVTKAKTY
+189 GRTQAKTY

-215 TDQAA
+215 TNQAA

-240 NVKNAT
+240 NVTNAT
-246 FANEGAL
+246 FANEGVL
-253 TIQATG
+253 TLEANQVA
-259 STNPTVKFASDYT
+259 FASDYT
-272 QGTGNSGKLDVIGA
+272 KGAGNDGQLTVSGA
-286 SEFTG
+286 STFSG
-291 NVKFDSVKVGVART
+291 NVNVDSVKVG
-305 TANAATN
+305 ATRSATDTQAGT
-312 VVSES
+312 VEET
-317 VLLNGDVTVK
+317 VLLNGAVEVSS
-327 GTDKKAASFATGK
+327 TDAKKPASFTTGL
-340 LNITSGTFTVGG
+340 LNVAANSFTVGAN
-352 YATADL
+352 ATADL
-358 GEVAVSGAGTSLA
+358 GTVTVGGTATGLTVA
-371 VNASG
+371 ASG

-417 TIGTAG
+417 TIGTSG

-433 SVLIGTATNAALTVS
+433 SVLIGTATDAALTVS
-448 GTMQADSVTVQGATG
+448 GTMQADSVTVQG

-476 TIGALNLNKSGTV
+476 TIGALNLNKSGKV
-489 SVGNSGAVVVTG
+489 SVVDSGAVVVTG

-527 TFAKDATGTNKVNV
+527 TFAKDATGASKVNV
-541 QNGSVTIDGTL
+541 QSGSVTIDGTL
-552 TANAGSLTVDG
+552 TANSGSLTIAG

-574 AAAGATKAGLVVLT
+574 VAAGSTKTGLVELT
-588 NSGTLTL
+588 QGTLTL

-604 ANVVTLT
+604 ADVVTLT

-630 AEEQKTKINKALKI
+630 AEAQKTKINKALKI

-796 LIQAYEYT
+796 LVQAYTYT
-804 DTTTKKVVPTTVTV
+804 DETTKKVQPTTIEVKNA
-818 QSGGKFV
+818 SSKLV
-825 LGDDTAGA
+825 LGDATAGA

-841 AKVTLTSGSMTVNNG
+841 AEVTLTSGSMTVNNG

-861 SLNTTAQGSA
+861 SLKTTANGSA
-871 TVAEN
+871 AVAEN

-883 LAGEDGVVTV
+883 LAGEAGAVTV
-893 DGNGVLTVE
+893 SGNGVLTVE
-902 SLATGAQAG
+902 SLATGANAD

-916 SHVDDKHT
+916 SAVAPTNT

-947 GTVTRTAGTA
+947 GTVTRTGA
-957 TQLVVGTT
+957 TQLVVGTA

-1009 AAGTAAMT
+1009 ADGNAMT

-1063 AKTGIGSLALF
+1063 AKTGLGSVQLF
-1074 TEGNEENRLTVG
+1074 DGTTTQTGGITIG
-1086 DAMLDGKVVNG
+1086 DAMLDGTLVNG
-1097 TAQVK
+1097 EAVVK

-1146 VNGMTSMGEFK
+1146 VNGMTSLGEIK

-1260 GGSKGTATSIDNDVD
+1260 GGSKGTTTSIDNDVD

-1298 MQTKSDISAAN
+1298 MQTKNDISAAN

>member
-49 AAQPETGVAD
+49 AAQPEEGQDTD
-59 NVYIGTGVTH
+59 VYIGTGVTH

-82 IWDTTTSAWITAQ
+82 IWDATNKAWKTAAQDATLATTST
-95 ENANLASTSKVI
+95 VI

-117 LAEGSVADASATLA
+117 LAEGSATDTSATLT

-147 AAESS
+147 AAEP
-152 SSAATAQITTTGNAD
+152 SAATASITTTGNAD

-174 FLANPNAT
+174 FLANPKAT
-182 TKAASAV
+182 TKPAAASADGKTV
-189 GVTKAKTY
+189 AKTY

-203 STGDVTLGQAAT
+203 SIGDVTLGQAAT

-235 KGANV
+235 KGTNV

-246 FANEGAL
+246 FANEGVL
-253 TIQATG
+253 TLEAT
-259 STNPTVKFASDYT
+259 NVAFASDYT
-272 QGTGNSGKLDVIGA
+272 KGAGNDGQLTVSGA
-286 SEFTG
+286 STFSG
-291 NVKFDSVKVGVART
+291 NVNVDSVKVD
-305 TANAATN
+305 ATRSATDTQAGT
-312 VVSES
+312 VEET
-317 VLLNGDVTVK
+317 VLLNGAVTVSS
-327 GTDKKAASFATGK
+327 TDAKKPASFTTGL
-340 LNITSGTFTVGG
+340 LNVTANSFTVGAN
-352 YATADL
+352 ATADL
-358 GEVAVSGAGTSLA
+358 GTVTVGGTATGLTVA
-371 VNASG
+371 ASG
-376 AATASKMTVSQGTLT
+376 AATASKMTVSNGTLT
-391 VDGDLT
+391 VNGDLT

-423 NTVSGSLTAG
+423 NTVGGKLTAG
-433 SVLIGTATNAALTVS
+433 TVLIGATTASELIVT
-448 GTMQADSVTVQGATG
+448 GTMQADAVTLKG
-463 DATLTVSGDKSSV
+463 DAAAKLAVNGADSSATLGTLTFDKNGTV
-476 TIGALNLNKSGTV
+476 EVGASGTL
-489 SVGNSGAVVVTG
+489 VVTG
-501 DTVFAKD
+501 DTTFIKD
-508 STGDFTVNGTGAKV
+508 ASNLTVTAAGAKAT
-522 SLQNV
+522 LQNV
-527 TFAKDATGTNKVNV
+527 TFAKDATGTIEVTNGDVTVN
-541 QNGSVTIDGTL
+541 GTL
-552 TANAGSLTVDG
+552 TANAGSLTVNG
-563 ATAAATVNGKV
+563 ADVAKATVNGKV
-574 AAAGATKAGLVVLT
+574 VAAGTTTSGLVVLT
-588 NSGTLTL
+588 NGTLAL
-595 GSAADIGTE
+595 GATADIGTG
-604 ANVVTLT
+604 ADVVTLT
-611 KGTLEATSAL
+611 AGTLEATSAL
-621 LTANLATGT
+621 LTANLKTTLT
-630 AEEQKTKINKALKI
+630 AEQQKEALNQALKF
-644 ATQADV
+644 TQGSVA
-650 SVTVTDEKLSSDQ
+650 VTVSDDKLSTDQ
-663 IIDLQKRIEANASG
+663 IVDLQKRITATAGANK
-677 AAFDVTAITDSTGK
+677 AAFAVTAITDSTGK
-691 EYTELFLRADKTSGA
+691 EYTELFLRNDKQTTP
-706 SFNISDLKGD
+706 SFNISTLAGD
-716 VHLKNIDAKVNTNAK
+716 VHLKNIDAKVNTNEK
-731 TDLATSLAVGATGA
+731 TDLATSLAVGATGG
-745 ATGNEFANN
+745 TNGNEFANN

-796 LIQAYEYT
+796 LVQAYTYT
-804 DTTTKKVVPTTVTV
+804 DETTKKVKPTTIEVKNA
-818 QSGGKFV
+818 SSKLV
-825 LGDDTAGA
+825 LGDATAGA

-841 AKVTLTSGSMTVNNG
+841 AAVTVTDGGFDVYNG

-861 SLNTTAQGSA
+861 SLKVEANKGAQVLDNG
-871 TVAEN
+871 
-876 ANLTLKS
+876 NLTIKS
-883 LAGEDGVVTV
+883 LEGAGKVSVGGT
-893 DGNGVLTVE
+893 GVLTVE
-902 SLATGAQAG
+902 SLASGTTAQVA
-911 VTLTG
+911 VTG
-916 SHVDDKHT
+916 SGASET
-924 KAKVAKYFRLAEAT
+924 APKAKVAKYFRLAEAT

-947 GTVTRTAGTA
+947 GAIVMGNAS
-957 TQLVVGTT
+957 QLVVGTT
-965 DDSVLTKFM
+965 VDSVLTKFM

-982 YVDHTADPFSDIKH
+982 YVDDTADPFSDIKH

-1009 AAGTAAMT
+1009 EAGTAMT

-1074 TEGNEENRLTVG
+1074 TAAHEENRLTVG

-1146 VNGMTSMGEFK
+1146 VNGMTSLGELK

>member
-49 AAQPETGVAD
+49 AAQPDEGAATD
-59 NVYIGTGVTH
+59 VYIGTGVVH
-69 SLVGTTTTSKGNQ
+69 SLTGGATTSKGNQ
-82 IWDTTTSAWITAQ
+82 IWDTTNNAWKTAE
-95 ENANLASTSKVI
+95 ENAALDAQKTVI

-152 SSAATAQITTTGNAD
+152 AAATAKITTKGNAD

-182 TKAASAV
+182 TKAAAASAD
-189 GVTKAKTY
+189 GSTQAKTY

-203 STGDVTLGQAAT
+203 STGNVTLGQAAT
-215 TDQAA
+215 TDRAA

-246 FANEGAL
+246 FANEGVL
-253 TIQATG
+253 TLEAT
-259 STNPTVKFASDYT
+259 NVAFASDYT
-272 QGTGNSGKLDVIGA
+272 KGAGNDGQLTVSGA
-286 SEFTG
+286 STFSG
-291 NVKFDSVKVGVART
+291 NVNVDSVKVG
-305 TANAATN
+305 ATRSATDTQAGT
-312 VVSES
+312 VEET
-317 VLLNGDVTVK
+317 VLLNGAVTVSS
-327 GTDKKAASFATGK
+327 TDAKKPASFTTGL
-340 LNITSGTFTVGG
+340 LNVTANSFTVGAN
-352 YATADL
+352 ATADL
-358 GEVAVSGAGTSLA
+358 GTVTVGGTATGLTVA
-371 VNASG
+371 ASG
-376 AATASKMTVSQGTLT
+376 AATASKMTVSNGTLT
-391 VDGDLT
+391 VGGDLT

-417 TIGTAG
+417 TIGTAS
-423 NTVSGSLTAG
+423 NTVGGKLTAG
-433 SVLIGTATNAALTVS
+433 TVLIGATTASDLAVT
-448 GTMQADSVTVQGATG
+448 GTMQADAVTLKG
-463 DATLTVSGDKSSV
+463 DDVAKLAVNAADSSATLGTLTFG
-476 TIGALNLNKSGTV
+476 KSGTV
-489 SVGNSGAVVVTG
+489 EVGASGTLIVTG

-508 STGDFTVNGTGAKV
+508 STGNFSVSGTDAKV
-522 SLQNV
+522 TLQNV
-527 TFAKDATGTNKVNV
+527 SFAKDATGKVNV
-541 QNGSVTIDGTL
+541 QDGSVTIDGTL
-552 TANAGSLTVDG
+552 TANSGSLTING

-574 AAAGATKAGLVVLT
+574 VAAGLTKTGLVELT
-588 NSGTLTL
+588 QGTLTL
-595 GSAADIGTE
+595 GSTADIGTKTG
-604 ANVVTLT
+604 AVKLT
-611 KGTLEATSAL
+611 AGKLEAASAL
-621 LTANLATGT
+621 LLANQDSTVTDEAAKKKLL
-630 AEEQKTKINKALKI
+630 NKALGLASKNTNLSI
-644 ATQADV
+644 
-650 SVTVTDEKLSSDQ
+650 TVTDEKLSSDQ
-663 IIDLQKRIEANASG
+663 IVDLQTRINDKASG
-677 AAFDVTAITDSTGK
+677 AAFAVTAITDSTGK
-691 EYTELFLRADKTSGA
+691 EYTELFLRDDKATSP
-706 SFNISDLKGD
+706 SFNISTLAGD
-716 VHLKNIDAKVNTNAK
+716 VHLKNIDAKVNTDK
-731 TDLATSLAVGATGA
+731 STTLASVLNVGGA
-745 ATGNEFANN
+745 DGFAHN
-754 LGVQSLIFA
+754 LGVQSLIFE
-763 TTAPTGTT
+763 TTAPSTGATN
-771 APVAVTVDGGKSLTL
+771 ANVTVDGKMLTL

-796 LIQAYEYT
+796 LIQAYEFT
-804 DTTTKKVVPTTVTV
+804 NTTTKKVVPTAVTV
-818 QSGGKFV
+818 KTGGTFV

-861 SLNTTAQGSA
+861 SLKTTAQGSA

-883 LAGEDGVVTV
+883 LAGEGGAVTV

-947 GTVTRTAGTA
+947 GTVTRTNA

-982 YVDHTADPFSDIKH
+982 YVDYTADPFSDIKH

-1003 ATNVNV
+1003 ATNVN
-1009 AAGTAAMT
+1009 ADHTEMT

-1074 TEGNEENRLTVG
+1074 TGTHGENSLTVG

>member
-30 GTKTVIAAAAAAM
+30 GTKTVIVAAAAAM

-49 AAQPETGVAD
+49 AAEPTGIDGNSYYVGA
-59 NVYIGTGVTH
+59 
-69 SLVGTTTTSKGNQ
+69 GTTHTVLGTKVDAAG
-82 IWDTTTSAWITAQ
+82 IKKWDVAGKKWVGLTDNTQFAAT
-95 ENANLASTSKVI
+95 NDVFV
-107 LDGTLNVGVK
+107 DGTVNVGVDISTGTDT
-117 LAEGSVADASATLA
+117 A
-131 IASLK
+131 ASLK
-136 STGVVNVTAGN
+136 VKSLTSTGTINITAGN
-147 AAESS
+147 AAVAAAGAGIESS
-152 SSAATAQITTTGNAD
+152 EDVSLTG
-167 LIGGQLN
+167 GSLN
-174 FLANPNAT
+174 FLNNAGAT
-182 TKAASAV
+182 TKPAAATEA
-189 GVTKAKTY
+189 GNDAKVY
-197 GALSLE
+197 GSLTLE
-203 STGDVTLGQAAT
+203 AKQGNVTLGQAAT
-215 TDQAA
+215 TDKAA
-220 SVLAVKVD
+220 SVLAVKVA
-228 KDISATI
+228 KDIEATI
-235 KGANV
+235 TAQGAV
-240 NVKNAT
+240 IVDNAT
-246 FANEGAL
+246 FANEGKL
-253 TIQATG
+253 KLVGT
-259 STNPTVKFASDYT
+259 TNGVKFKSDYT
-272 QGTGNSGKLDVIGA
+272 QGTGNDGTVEMVGA

-291 NVKFDSVKVGVART
+291 NVKFDSVMVGQAVT
-305 TANAATN
+305 TPDTTNN
-312 VVSES
+312 VVSEK
-317 VLLNGDVTVK
+317 VLLNGAVTVK

-340 LNITSGTFTVGG
+340 LNITSGTFTVDS

-358 GEVAVSGAGTSLA
+358 GEVAVRGAGTGLA

-376 AATASKMTVSQGTLT
+376 AATASKMTVSNGTLT
-391 VDGDLT
+391 VAGDLT

-423 NTVSGSLTAG
+423 NTVSVSGSLTAG
-433 SVLIGTATNAALTVS
+433 SVLIGTATNADLSVS
-448 GTMQADSVTVQGATG
+448 GTMQADSVTVQGDTG
-463 DATLTVSGDKSSV
+463 AATLTVSGAKSSA

-527 TFAKDATGTNKVNV
+527 TFAKDAAGGNKVHV

-552 TANAGSLTVDG
+552 TANAGSLTVGGD
-563 ATAAATVNGKV
+563 TAAATVNGKV
-574 AAAGATKAGLVVLT
+574 AAAGSTKAGLVVLT
-588 NSGTLTL
+588 NGTLTL

-604 ANVVTLT
+604 ADVVTLT

-630 AEEQKTKINKALKI
+630 AEEQKTKINKALNI
-644 ATQADV
+644 ATKADV

-716 VHLKNIDAKVNTNAK
+716 VHLKNIDAKVNTDK
-731 TDLATSLAVGATGA
+731 STTLASALTVGGTAG
-745 ATGNEFANN
+745 FAHN

-796 LIQAYEYT
+796 LVQAYTYT
-804 DTTTKKVVPTTVTV
+804 DETTKKVKPTTIEVKNA
-818 QSGGKFV
+818 SSKLV
-825 LGDDTAGA
+825 LGDATAGA

-841 AKVTLTSGSMTVNNG
+841 AAVTVTDGGFDVYNG

-861 SLNTTAQGSA
+861 SLKVETNKVAQVLDNG
-871 TVAEN
+871 
-876 ANLTLKS
+876 NLTIKS
-883 LAGEDGVVTV
+883 LEGAGKVTV
-893 DGNGVLTVE
+893 GDTGVLTVE
-902 SLATGAQAG
+902 SLASGTTAQVAVAG
-911 VTLTG
+911 SAG
-916 SHVDDKHT
+916 SET
-924 KAKVAKYFRLAEAT
+924 APKAKVAKYFRLAEAT

-947 GTVTRTAGTA
+947 GAIAMGNA
-957 TQLVVGTT
+957 SQLVVGTA

-982 YVDHTADPFSDIKH
+982 YVDVTADPFSDIKH

-1009 AAGTAAMT
+1009 AARPEMT

-1063 AKTGIGSLALF
+1063 AKTGLGSVQLF
-1074 TEGNEENRLTVG
+1074 DGTTTQTGGITIG
-1086 DAMLDGKVVNG
+1086 DAMLDGTLVNG
-1097 TAQVK
+1097 EAVVK

-1146 VNGMTSMGEFK
+1146 VNGMTSLGEIK

-1245 YDATLGAALT
+1245 YDATLGAALS

>member
-49 AAQPETGVAD
+49 AAQPETNGD
-59 NVYIGTGVTH
+59 GNVYIGTGVTH
-69 SLVGTTTTSKGNQ
+69 SLVGATTTSKGNQ
-82 IWDTTTSAWITAQ
+82 IWDTTTSAWIAAQ
-95 ENANLASTSKVI
+95 ENATLGDSSKVI

-117 LAEGSVADASATLA
+117 LAESSATDTLA
-131 IASLK
+131 TLGIASLK

-152 SSAATAQITTTGNAD
+152 AATAKITTTGNAD

-182 TKAASAV
+182 TKAAAASA
-189 GVTKAKTY
+189 GGTQAKTY
-197 GALSLE
+197 GALSLDA
-203 STGDVTLGQAAT
+203 TGNVTLGQAAT
-215 TDQAA
+215 ADQAA

-240 NVKNAT
+240 NVTNAT

-272 QGTGNSGKLDVIGA
+272 KGAGNDGQLTVSGA
-286 SEFTG
+286 STFSG
-291 NVKFDSVKVGVART
+291 NVNVDSVKVGAARS
-305 TANAATN
+305 ATDTQAGT
-312 VVSES
+312 VEET
-317 VLLNGDVTVK
+317 VLLNGAVTVSS
-327 GTDKKAASFATGK
+327 TDAKKPASFTTGL
-340 LNITSGTFTVGG
+340 LNVAANSFTVGAN
-352 YATADL
+352 ATADL
-358 GEVAVSGAGTSLA
+358 GTVTVDGAGAALTVA
-371 VNASG
+371 ASG
-376 AATASKMTVSQGTLT
+376 AATASKMTVSNGTLT
-391 VDGDLT
+391 VNGDLT

-409 ATDPVYDL
+409 AADPVYDL

-423 NTVSGSLTAG
+423 NTVGGKLTAG
-433 SVLIGTATNAALTVS
+433 TVLIGATTASDLAVT
-448 GTMQADSVTVQGATG
+448 GTMQADAVTLKG
-463 DATLTVSGDKSSV
+463 DAEAKLTVNNGTDSSATLGTLTFDKRGTV
-476 TIGALNLNKSGTV
+476 DVGASGTL
-489 SVGNSGAVVVTG
+489 VVTG
-501 DTVFAKD
+501 DTTFTKD
-508 STGDFTVNGTGAKV
+508 AGSLTVTAAGAKAT
-522 SLQNV
+522 LQNV
-527 TFAKDATGTNKVNV
+527 TFAEGATGKIEVTNGDVIVN
-541 QNGSVTIDGTL
+541 GTL
-552 TANAGSLTVDG
+552 TANAGSLTVG
-563 ATAAATVNGKV
+563 SATAAATVNGKV
-574 AAAGATKAGLVVLT
+574 AAAGSTKTGLVVLT
-588 NSGTLTL
+588 DGTLTL

-604 ANVVTLT
+604 ADVVTLT

-644 ATQADV
+644 ATQANV

-663 IIDLQKRIEANASG
+663 IIDLQKRIKANASG

-691 EYTELFLRADKTSGA
+691 EYTELFLRDDKATSP
-706 SFNISDLKGD
+706 SFNISTLAGD
-716 VHLKNIDAKVNTNAK
+716 VHLKNIDAKVNTDK
-731 TDLATSLAVGATGA
+731 STTLASALTVDGTAG
-745 ATGNEFANN
+745 FAHN

-804 DTTTKKVVPTTVTV
+804 DTTTKKVVPTAVTV
-818 QSGGKFV
+818 QNGGKFV

-841 AKVTLTSGSMTVNNG
+841 AEVTLTSGSMTVNNG

-861 SLNTTAQGSA
+861 SLKTTAQGSA

-883 LAGEDGVVTV
+883 LAGEAGAVTV
-893 DGNGVLTVE
+893 AGNGVLTVE

-916 SHVDDKHT
+916 SHVDDKNT

-938 SKTDAATTL
+938 STTDAATTL
-947 GTVTRTAGTA
+947 GKVTRTANTA
-957 TQLVVGTT
+957 TQLVVGTA

-982 YVDHTADPFSDIKH
+982 YVDVTADPFSDIKH

-1009 AAGTAAMT
+1009 AAHTEMT

-1146 VNGMTSMGEFK
+1146 VNGMTSLGEFK

>member
-49 AAQPETGVAD
+49 AAQPETGTAND
-59 NVYIGTGVTH
+59 VYIGTGVTH

-82 IWDTTTSAWITAQ
+82 IWDTTNSAWKTAE
-95 ENANLASTSKVI
+95 ENAALVAGSTVI

-117 LAEGSVADASATLA
+117 LKEGGTAEAGAELS

-136 STGVVNVTAGN
+136 STGIVNITAGN
-147 AAESS
+147 AA
-152 SSAATAQITTTGNAD
+152 AATGASGAEVVATGAVD
-167 LIGGQLN
+167 LLGGELN

-182 TKAASAV
+182 TKAAAASAD
-189 GVTKAKTY
+189 GSTQAKTY
-197 GALSLE
+197 GVLSLE

-240 NVKNAT
+240 NVTNAT

-259 STNPTVKFASDYT
+259 QANPTVKFASDYT

-291 NVKFDSVKVGVART
+291 NVKFDSVMVGAART
-305 TANAATN
+305 TADAENN

-317 VLLNGDVTVK
+317 VLLTGNVTVK
-327 GTDKKAASFATGK
+327 GTANKAASFATGK
-340 LNITSGTFTVGG
+340 LNIMSGTFTVGS

-358 GEVAVSGAGTSLA
+358 GEVAVSGADTSL
-371 VNASG
+371 VVSASG
-376 AATASKMTVSQGTLT
+376 AATASKMTVSKGTLT
-391 VDGDLT
+391 VAGDLT
-397 VNKAADTPAVAA
+397 VNKVADTPAVAA

-423 NTVSGSLTAG
+423 NTVSVSGSLTAG
-433 SVLIGTATNAALTVS
+433 SVLIGTATDAALNVS
-448 GTMQADSVTVQGATG
+448 GTMQADSVTVQGDSGA
-463 DATLTVSGDKSSV
+463 ATLTVSGAKSSV

-527 TFAKDATGTNKVNV
+527 TFAKDAAGTNKVNV
-541 QNGSVTIDGTL
+541 QDGSVTIDGTL
-552 TANAGSLTVDG
+552 TANAGSLTIAG

-574 AAAGATKAGLVVLT
+574 AAAGSTKAGLVVLT
-588 NSGTLTL
+588 NGTLTL

-630 AEEQKTKINKALKI
+630 AEAQKTKINKALQIK
-644 ATQADV
+644 AKNDV

-716 VHLKNIDAKVNTNAK
+716 VHLKNIDAKVNTDK
-731 TDLATSLAVGATGA
+731 STTLASALTVGEPAG
-745 ATGNEFANN
+745 FAHN

-796 LIQAYEYT
+796 LVQAYTYT
-804 DTTTKKVVPTTVTV
+804 DETTKKVKPTTIEVKTA
-818 QSGGKFV
+818 SKLV
-825 LGDDTAGA
+825 LGDATAGA

-841 AKVTLTSGSMTVNNG
+841 AEVTLTSGSMTVNNG

-861 SLNTTAQGSA
+861 SLKTTANGSA
-871 TVAEN
+871 AVAEN

-883 LAGEDGVVTV
+883 LAGEAGAVTV
-893 DGNGVLTVE
+893 SGNGVLTVE
-902 SLATGAQAG
+902 SLATGANAG
-911 VTLTG
+911 VMLTG
-916 SHVDDKHT
+916 SAVAPTNT

-947 GTVTRTAGTA
+947 GTVTRTGA

-1009 AAGTAAMT
+1009 AVGTAAMT

-1074 TEGNEENRLTVG
+1074 TGAHEENRLTVG

-1231 LYGGVLGGDYTFAQ
+1231 LYGGILGGDYTFAQ

-1360 GTDDDKLNVFQAPLG
+1360 GTDDDKLNVFLAPLG

>member
-49 AAQPETGVAD
+49 AAQPVEAQATD
-59 NVYIGTGVTH
+59 VYIGTGVTH

-82 IWDTTTSAWITAQ
+82 IRDTSNKAWITAE
-95 ENANLASTSKVI
+95 ENAELGATSTVT

-117 LAEGSVADASATLA
+117 LVEGSATSVADTSAALA

-147 AAESS
+147 AA
-152 SSAATAQITTTGNAD
+152 SSAAATAKITTTGNAD

-182 TKAASAV
+182 TKAAAASAE
-189 GVTKAKTY
+189 GSTQAKTY

-246 FANEGAL
+246 FANEGVL
-253 TIQATG
+253 TLEANQVA
-259 STNPTVKFASDYT
+259 FASDYT
-272 QGTGNSGKLDVIGA
+272 KGAGNDGQLTVSGV
-286 SEFTG
+286 STFSG
-291 NVKFDSVKVGVART
+291 NVNVDSVKVGATRSATDT
-305 TANAATN
+305 TAGT
-312 VVSES
+312 VEET
-317 VLLNGDVTVK
+317 VLLNGAVTVSS
-327 GTDKKAASFATGK
+327 TDAKKPASFTTGL
-340 LNITSGTFTVGG
+340 LNVAANSFTVGAN
-352 YATADL
+352 ATADL
-358 GEVAVSGAGTSLA
+358 GTVTVGGTATGLTVA
-371 VNASG
+371 ASG

-417 TIGTAG
+417 TIGTSG

-433 SVLIGTATNAALTVS
+433 SVLIGTATDAALTVS
-448 GTMQADSVTVQGATG
+448 GTMQADSVTVQGDAG

-476 TIGALNLNKSGTV
+476 TIGALNLNKSGKV
-489 SVGNSGAVVVTG
+489 SVVDSGAVVVTG

-508 STGDFTVNGTGAKV
+508 SAGDFTVNGTGAKV

-527 TFAKDATGTNKVNV
+527 TFAKDATGASKVNV
-541 QNGSVTIDGTL
+541 QSGSVTIDGTL
-552 TANAGSLTVDG
+552 TANSGSLTIAG

-574 AAAGATKAGLVVLT
+574 VAAGSTKTGLVELT
-588 NSGTLTL
+588 QGTLTL

-604 ANVVTLT
+604 ADVVTLT

-630 AEEQKTKINKALKI
+630 AEAQKTKINKALKI
-644 ATQADV
+644 ATQANV

-716 VHLKNIDAKVNTNAK
+716 VHLKNIDAKVNTDK
-731 TDLATSLAVGATGA
+731 STTLASALTVDGTAG
-745 ATGNEFANN
+745 FAHN

-804 DTTTKKVVPTTVTV
+804 DTTTKKVVPTAVTV
-818 QSGGKFV
+818 QNGGKFV

-841 AKVTLTSGSMTVNNG
+841 AEVTLTSGSMTVNNG

-861 SLNTTAQGSA
+861 SLKTTAQGSA

-883 LAGEDGVVTV
+883 LAGEGGAVTV
-893 DGNGVLTVE
+893 AGNGVLTVE
-902 SLATGAQAG
+902 SLATGANAG

-916 SHVDDKHT
+916 SLVDDKNT

-947 GTVTRTAGTA
+947 GTVDRTGA

-982 YVDHTADPFSDIKH
+982 YVDDTADPFSDIKH

-1003 ATNVNV
+1003 ATNVN
-1009 AAGTAAMT
+1009 ADHAKMT

-1035 NNKAIVRGGTVS
+1035 NNKAIVRSGTVS

-1074 TEGNEENRLTVG
+1074 TGNEKNSLTVG

>member
-1 MNKSFKVVFSKARS
+1 
-15 ALMVVNEA
+15 
-23 TSSIQAK
+23 
-30 GTKTVIAAAAAAM
+30 
-43 IAGGAV
+43 
-49 AAQPETGVAD
+49 
-59 NVYIGTGVTH
+59 
-69 SLVGTTTTSKGNQ
+69 
-82 IWDTTTSAWITAQ
+82 
-95 ENANLASTSKVI
+95 
-107 LDGTLNVGVK
+107 
-117 LAEGSVADASATLA
+117 
-131 IASLK
+131 
-136 STGVVNVTAGN
+136 
-147 AAESS
+147 
-152 SSAATAQITTTGNAD
+152 
-167 LIGGQLN
+167 
-174 FLANPNAT
+174 
-182 TKAASAV
+182 
-189 GVTKAKTY
+189 
-197 GALSLE
+197 
-203 STGDVTLGQAAT
+203 
-215 TDQAA
+215 
-220 SVLAVKVD
+220 
-228 KDISATI
+228 
-235 KGANV
+235 
-240 NVKNAT
+240 
-246 FANEGAL
+246 
-253 TIQATG
+253 
-259 STNPTVKFASDYT
+259 
-272 QGTGNSGKLDVIGA
+272 
-286 SEFTG
+286 
-291 NVKFDSVKVGVART
+291 
-305 TANAATN
+305 
-312 VVSES
+312 
-317 VLLNGDVTVK
+317 
-327 GTDKKAASFATGK
+327 
-340 LNITSGTFTVGG
+340 
-352 YATADL
+352 
-358 GEVAVSGAGTSLA
+358 
-371 VNASG
+371 
-376 AATASKMTVSQGTLT
+376 
-391 VDGDLT
+391 
-397 VNKAADTPAVAA
+397 
-409 ATDPVYDL
+409 
-417 TIGTAG
+417 
-423 NTVSGSLTAG
+423 
-433 SVLIGTATNAALTVS
+433 
-448 GTMQADSVTVQGATG
+448 MQADSVTVQGDAAA
-463 DATLTVSGDKSSV
+463 ATLTVSGAKSSA

-527 TFAKDATGTNKVNV
+527 TFAKDAAGANKVNV

-552 TANAGSLTVDG
+552 TANAGSLTVNG

-574 AAAGATKAGLVVLT
+574 AAAGSTKAGLVVLT
-588 NSGTLTL
+588 DSGTLTL

-604 ANVVTLT
+604 AGVVTLT

-630 AEEQKTKINKALKI
+630 AEEQKTKINKALNI
-644 ATQADV
+644 AAKNNV

-716 VHLKNIDAKVNTNAK
+716 VHLKNIDAKVNENQK
-731 TDLATSLAVGATGA
+731 TTLASNLTVGTDGF
-745 ATGNEFANN
+745 EHN
-754 LGVQSLIFA
+754 LGVQSLIFETKAPSTGA
-763 TTAPTGTT
+763 TNAK
-771 APVAVTVDGGKSLTL
+771 VTVDGKMLTL

-804 DTTTKKVVPTTVTV
+804 DTTTKKVVPTAVTV
-818 QSGGKFV
+818 QNGGKFV

-841 AKVTLTSGSMTVNNG
+841 AEVTLTSGSMTVNNG

-861 SLNTTAQGSA
+861 SLTTTANGSA

-883 LAGEDGVVTV
+883 LAGEAGAVTV
-893 DGNGVLTVE
+893 AGNGVLTVE
-902 SLATGAQAG
+902 SLAAGANAG

-916 SHVDDKHT
+916 SAVDATNT

-938 SKTDAATTL
+938 STTDAATTL
-947 GTVTRTAGTA
+947 GKVTRTPDTA

-982 YVDHTADPFSDIKH
+982 YVDDTADPFSDIKH

-1009 AAGTAAMT
+1009 ADRTEMT

-1074 TEGNEENRLTVG
+1074 TAAHEENRLTVG

-1298 MQTKSDISAAN
+1298 MQTKNDISAAN

>member
-49 AAQPETGVAD
+49 AAQPETGGAND
-59 NVYIGTGVTH
+59 VYIGTGVVH
-69 SLVGTTTTSKGNQ
+69 SLTGAATTSKGNQ
-82 IWDTTTSAWITAQ
+82 IWDESKKVWKTAE
-95 ENANLASTSKVI
+95 ENAALGGNSTVI
-107 LDGTLNVGVK
+107 LDGTLNVGVQLK
-117 LAEGSVADASATLA
+117 EGGTAEAGANLLVD
-131 IASLK
+131 SLK
-136 STGVVNVTAGN
+136 STGIVNITAGN
-147 AAESS
+147 AA
-152 SSAATAQITTTGNAD
+152 ATGASGAVVKATGAVD
-167 LIGGQLN
+167 LLGGELN

-182 TKAASAV
+182 TKAAAASAD
-189 GVTKAKTY
+189 GSTQAKTY

-203 STGDVTLGQAAT
+203 STGNVTLGQAAT

-246 FANEGAL
+246 FANEGVL
-253 TIQATG
+253 TLEAT
-259 STNPTVKFASDYT
+259 NVAFASDYT
-272 QGTGNSGKLDVIGA
+272 KGAGNDGQLTVSGA
-286 SEFTG
+286 STFSG
-291 NVKFDSVKVGVART
+291 NVNVDSVKVG
-305 TANAATN
+305 ATRSATDTQAGT
-312 VVSES
+312 VEET
-317 VLLNGDVTVK
+317 VLLNGAVTVSS
-327 GTDKKAASFATGK
+327 TDAKKPASFTTGL
-340 LNITSGTFTVGG
+340 LNVTADSFTVGAN
-352 YATADL
+352 ATADL
-358 GEVAVSGAGTSLA
+358 GTVTVGGTATGLTVA
-371 VNASG
+371 ASG
-376 AATASKMTVSQGTLT
+376 AATASKMTVSNGTLT
-391 VDGDLT
+391 VAGDLT
-397 VNKAADTPAVAA
+397 VKKAADTPAVAA

-433 SVLIGTATNAALTVS
+433 SVLIGTATDAALTVS
-448 GTMQADSVTVQGATG
+448 GTMQADSVTVQGDTG
-463 DATLTVSGDKSSV
+463 AARLTVSGTKSSV

-508 STGDFTVNGTGAKV
+508 STGNFSVSGTDAKV
-522 SLQNV
+522 TLQNV
-527 TFAKDATGTNKVNV
+527 SFAKEATGKVNV
-541 QNGSVTIDGTL
+541 QDGSVTIDGTL

-574 AAAGATKAGLVVLT
+574 AAAGSTKAGLVVLT
-588 NSGTLTL
+588 NGTLTL

-630 AEEQKTKINKALKI
+630 AEAQKTKINKALNI
-644 ATQADV
+644 ATKADV

-677 AAFDVTAITDSTGK
+677 AAFDVTAITDGTGK

-716 VHLKNIDAKVNTNAK
+716 VHLKNIDAKVNTDK
-731 TDLATSLAVGATGA
+731 STTLASALTVGGTAG
-745 ATGNEFANN
+745 FAHN

-796 LIQAYEYT
+796 LVQAYTYT
-804 DTTTKKVVPTTVTV
+804 DETTKKVKPTTIEVKTA
-818 QSGGKFV
+818 SKLV
-825 LGDDTAGA
+825 LGDATAGA

-841 AKVTLTSGSMTVNNG
+841 AEVTLTSGSMTVNNG

-861 SLNTTAQGSA
+861 SLKTTANGSA
-871 TVAEN
+871 SVAEN

-883 LAGEDGVVTV
+883 LGGEGGAVAVA
-893 DGNGVLTVE
+893 GNGVLTVE
-902 SLATGAQAG
+902 SLDTSAQAG

-916 SHVDDKHT
+916 SHVDDKNT

-938 SKTDAATTL
+938 STTDAATTL
-947 GTVTRTAGTA
+947 GKVTRTNA
-957 TQLVVGTT
+957 TQLVVGTA

-982 YVDHTADPFSDIKH
+982 YVDYTADPFSDIKH

-1003 ATNVNV
+1003 ATNVN
-1009 AAGTAAMT
+1009 ADHTEMT

-1074 TEGNEENRLTVG
+1074 TGNEENRLTVG
-1086 DAMLDGKVVNG
+1086 DAMLGGKVVNG

-1146 VNGMTSMGEFK
+1146 VNGMASMGEFK

-1348 TRLDVEGRDGLF
+1348 MRLDVEGRDGLF

-1448 GAGSDERQNH
+1448 GAGGDERQNH

>member
-49 AAQPETGVAD
+49 AAQPVEAQATD
-59 NVYIGTGVTH
+59 VYIGTGVTH

-82 IWDTTTSAWITAQ
+82 IWDTTQKVWKTAAQ
-95 ENANLASTSKVI
+95 DAPLATASTVI
-107 LDGTLNVGVK
+107 LDGTLNVGVQLK
-117 LAEGSVADASATLA
+117 EGGTAEAGAELS

-136 STGVVNVTAGN
+136 STGIVNITAGN
-147 AAESS
+147 AAATGASG
-152 SSAATAQITTTGNAD
+152 AAVKATGAVD
-167 LIGGQLN
+167 LLGGELN

-189 GVTKAKTY
+189 GATPAKTY

-203 STGDVTLGQAAT
+203 STGNVTLGQAAT
-215 TDQAA
+215 TNQAA

-240 NVKNAT
+240 NVTNAT
-246 FANEGAL
+246 FANEGVL
-253 TIQATG
+253 TLEANQVA
-259 STNPTVKFASDYT
+259 FASDYT
-272 QGTGNSGKLDVIGA
+272 KGAGNDGQLTVSGA
-286 SEFTG
+286 STFSG
-291 NVKFDSVKVGVART
+291 NVNVDSVKVG
-305 TANAATN
+305 ATRSATDTQAGT
-312 VVSES
+312 VEET
-317 VLLNGDVTVK
+317 VLLKSAVEVSS
-327 GTDKKAASFATGK
+327 TDAKKPASFTTGL
-340 LNITSGTFTVGG
+340 LNVAANSFTVGAN
-352 YATADL
+352 ATADL
-358 GEVAVSGAGTSLA
+358 GTVTVGGTATGLTVA
-371 VNASG
+371 ASG
-376 AATASKMTVSQGTLT
+376 AATASKMTVSKGTLT
-391 VDGDLT
+391 VAGDLT

-423 NTVSGSLTAG
+423 NTVTGKLTAG
-433 SVLIGTATNAALTVS
+433 TVLIGATTESDLAVT
-448 GTMQADSVTVQGATG
+448 GTMQADAVTLKG
-463 DATLTVSGDKSSV
+463 DAAAKLAVNVADSSATLGTLTFD
-476 TIGALNLNKSGTV
+476 KSGTV
-489 SVGNSGAVVVTG
+489 EVGASGTLVVTG
-501 DTVFAKD
+501 DTTFTKD
-508 STGDFTVNGTGAKV
+508 AGSLAVKAAGAKAT
-522 SLQNV
+522 LQNV
-527 TFAKDATGTNKVNV
+527 TFAEGATGKIKVTNGDVIVN
-541 QNGSVTIDGTL
+541 GTL
-552 TANAGSLTVDG
+552 TANAGSLTVNG

-574 AAAGATKAGLVVLT
+574 AAAGSTKAGLVVLT
-588 NSGTLTL
+588 DSGTLTL

-604 ANVVTLT
+604 AGVVTLT

-630 AEEQKTKINKALKI
+630 AEEQKTKINKALNI
-644 ATQADV
+644 AAKNDV

-677 AAFDVTAITDSTGK
+677 AAFDVTAITDGTGK

-716 VHLKNIDAKVNTNAK
+716 VHLKNIDAKVNTDK
-731 TDLATSLAVGATGA
+731 STTLASVLKVGGA
-745 ATGNEFANN
+745 DGFAHN
-754 LGVQSLIFA
+754 LGVQSLIFE
-763 TTAPTGTT
+763 TTAPSTGATN
-771 APVAVTVDGGKSLTL
+771 ANVTVDGKMLTL

-804 DTTTKKVVPTTVTV
+804 NTTTKKVVPTAVTV
-818 QSGGKFV
+818 QNGGKFV

-841 AKVTLTSGSMTVNNG
+841 AEVTLTSGSMTVNNG

-861 SLNTTAQGSA
+861 SLKTTAQGSA

-883 LAGEDGVVTV
+883 LAGEAGGDVTV

-947 GTVTRTAGTA
+947 GTVTRTADTA
-957 TQLVVGTT
+957 TQLVVGTA

-982 YVDHTADPFSDIKH
+982 YVDVTADPFSDIKH

-1009 AAGTAAMT
+1009 AGGTVMT

-1074 TEGNEENRLTVG
+1074 TAAHEENRLTVG

-1298 MQTKSDISAAN
+1298 MQTKNDISAAN

>member
-1 MNKSFKVVFSKARS
+1 MNV
-15 ALMVVNEA
+15 
-23 TSSIQAK
+23 
-30 GTKTVIAAAAAAM
+30 
-43 IAGGAV
+43 
-49 AAQPETGVAD
+49 
-59 NVYIGTGVTH
+59 
-69 SLVGTTTTSKGNQ
+69 
-82 IWDTTTSAWITAQ
+82 
-95 ENANLASTSKVI
+95 
-107 LDGTLNVGVK
+107 
-117 LAEGSVADASATLA
+117 
-131 IASLK
+131 
-136 STGVVNVTAGN
+136 
-147 AAESS
+147 
-152 SSAATAQITTTGNAD
+152 
-167 LIGGQLN
+167 
-174 FLANPNAT
+174 
-182 TKAASAV
+182 
-189 GVTKAKTY
+189 
-197 GALSLE
+197 
-203 STGDVTLGQAAT
+203 
-215 TDQAA
+215 
-220 SVLAVKVD
+220 
-228 KDISATI
+228 
-235 KGANV
+235 
-240 NVKNAT
+240 
-246 FANEGAL
+246 
-253 TIQATG
+253 
-259 STNPTVKFASDYT
+259 
-272 QGTGNSGKLDVIGA
+272 
-286 SEFTG
+286 
-291 NVKFDSVKVGVART
+291 DSVKVG
-305 TANAATN
+305 ATRSATDTQAGT
-312 VVSES
+312 VEET
-317 VLLNGDVTVK
+317 VLLNGAVEVSS
-327 GTDKKAASFATGK
+327 TDAKKPASFTTGL
-340 LNITSGTFTVGG
+340 LNVAANSFTVGAN
-352 YATADL
+352 ATADL
-358 GEVAVSGAGTSLA
+358 DTVTVGGTATGLTVA
-371 VNASG
+371 ASG

-391 VDGDLT
+391 VAGDLT

-433 SVLIGTATNAALTVS
+433 SVLIGTAANAALTVS
-448 GTMQADSVTVQGATG
+448 GTMQADSVTVQGDAG

-476 TIGALNLNKSGTV
+476 TIGALNLNKSGKV
-489 SVGNSGAVVVTG
+489 SVVDSGAVVVTG

-527 TFAKDATGTNKVNV
+527 TFAKDATGASKVNV
-541 QNGSVTIDGTL
+541 QSGSVTIDGTL
-552 TANAGSLTVDG
+552 TANSGSLTIAG

-574 AAAGATKAGLVVLT
+574 VAAGSTKTGLVELT
-588 NSGTLTL
+588 QGTLTL

-604 ANVVTLT
+604 ADVVTLT

-630 AEEQKTKINKALKI
+630 AEAQKTKINKALKI

-796 LIQAYEYT
+796 LVQAYTYT
-804 DTTTKKVVPTTVTV
+804 DETTKKVQPTTIEVKNA
-818 QSGGKFV
+818 SSKLV
-825 LGDDTAGA
+825 LGDATAGA

-841 AKVTLTSGSMTVNNG
+841 AAVTVTDGGFDVYNG

-861 SLNTTAQGSA
+861 SLKVEANKVAQVLDSG
-871 TVAEN
+871 
-876 ANLTLKS
+876 NLTIKS
-883 LAGEDGVVTV
+883 LEGAGEVSVGGT
-893 DGNGVLTVE
+893 GVLTVE
-902 SLATGAQAG
+902 SLASGTTAQVAVAG
-911 VTLTG
+911 SAG
-916 SHVDDKHT
+916 SET
-924 KAKVAKYFRLAEAT
+924 APKAKVAKYFRLAEAT
-938 SKTDAATTL
+938 STTDAATMI
-947 GTVTRTAGTA
+947 GRVVRSGAS
-957 TQLVVGTT
+957 QLVVGTT

-1003 ATNVNV
+1003 ATNVN
-1009 AAGTAAMT
+1009 ADHAEMT

-1063 AKTGIGSLALF
+1063 AKTGIGSLTLF
-1074 TEGNEENRLTVG
+1074 TGNEKNSLTVG

-1146 VNGMTSMGEFK
+1146 VNGMASMGEFK

>member
-49 AAQPETGVAD
+49 AAQPETGGAND
-59 NVYIGTGVTH
+59 VYIGTGVVHLLT
-69 SLVGTTTTSKGNQ
+69 GAATTSKGNQ
-82 IWDTTTSAWITAQ
+82 IWDESKKVWKTSEEDAA
-95 ENANLASTSKVI
+95 LAAGSTVI

-117 LAEGSVADASATLA
+117 LAEGSPADTSATLA

-147 AAESS
+147 AVS
-152 SSAATAQITTTGNAD
+152 SSAATATITTTGNAD

-182 TKAASAV
+182 TKAAAASAD
-189 GVTKAKTY
+189 GSTQAKTY

-240 NVKNAT
+240 NVTNAT
-246 FANEGAL
+246 FANEGVL
-253 TIQATG
+253 TLEATK
-259 STNPTVKFASDYT
+259 VDFASDYT
-272 QGTGNSGKLDVIGA
+272 KGAGNDGQLTVRGA
-286 SEFTG
+286 STFSG
-291 NVKFDSVKVGVART
+291 NVNVDSVKVDATRSDTDT
-305 TANAATN
+305 TAGT
-312 VVSES
+312 VEET
-317 VLLNGDVTVK
+317 VLLNGAVEVSS
-327 GTDKKAASFATGK
+327 TDAKKPASFTTGL
-340 LNITSGTFTVGG
+340 LNVTANSFTVGAN
-352 YATADL
+352 ATADL
-358 GEVAVSGAGTSLA
+358 GTVTVGGTATGLTVA
-371 VNASG
+371 ASG
-376 AATASKMTVSQGTLT
+376 AATASKMTVSKGTLT
-391 VDGDLT
+391 VAGDLT

-417 TIGTAG
+417 TIGTVG
-423 NTVSGSLTAG
+423 NTVGGKLTAG
-433 SVLIGTATNAALTVS
+433 TVLIGATTASDLTVT
-448 GTMQADSVTVQGATG
+448 GTMQADAVTLKG
-463 DATLTVSGDKSSV
+463 DAGAKLAVKVADSSATLGTLTFD
-476 TIGALNLNKSGTV
+476 KSGTV
-489 SVGNSGAVVVTG
+489 EVDASGTLVVTG
-501 DTVFAKD
+501 DTTFTKD
-508 STGDFTVNGTGAKV
+508 AGSLAVKAAGAKAT
-522 SLQNV
+522 LQNV
-527 TFAKDATGTNKVNV
+527 TFAEGATGKIEVTNGDVIVN
-541 QNGSVTIDGTL
+541 GTL
-552 TANAGSLTVDG
+552 TANAGSLTVNG
-563 ATAAATVNGKV
+563 ADVAKATVNGKV
-574 AAAGATKAGLVVLT
+574 VAAGSTKTGLVELT
-588 NSGTLTL
+588 QGTLTL
-595 GSAADIGTE
+595 GSTADIGTG
-604 ANVVTLT
+604 ADVVTLT
-611 KGTLEATSAL
+611 AGTLEATSAL
-621 LTANLATGT
+621 LTANLKTTLT
-630 AEEQKTKINKALKI
+630 ADEQKKALN
-644 ATQADV
+644 QALKFTKDRV
-650 SVTVTDEKLSSDQ
+650 AVTVSDDKLSTDQ
-663 IIDLQKRIEANASG
+663 IVDLQKRITATAGANK
-677 AAFDVTAITDSTGK
+677 AAFAVTAITDSTGK
-691 EYTELFLRADKTSGA
+691 EYTELFLRDDKATSP
-706 SFNISDLKGD
+706 SFNISTLAGD
-716 VHLKNIDAKVNTNAK
+716 VHLKNIDAKVNNNQK
-731 TDLATSLAVGATGA
+731 TTLVSDLTVGTG
-745 ATGNEFANN
+745 GFEHN
-754 LGVQSLIFA
+754 LGVQSLIFETKAPSTGA
-763 TTAPTGTT
+763 TNAK
-771 APVAVTVDGGKSLTL
+771 VTVDGKMLTL

-796 LIQAYEYT
+796 LIQAYEFT
-804 DTTTKKVVPTTVTV
+804 NTTTKKVVPTAVTV
-818 QSGGKFV
+818 QNGGKFV

-841 AKVTLTSGSMTVNNG
+841 AEVTLTSGSMTV
-856 VFTVK
+856 FTVK
-861 SLNTTAQGSA
+861 SLKTTAQGSA

-883 LAGEDGVVTV
+883 LAGEGDAVTV
-893 DGNGVLTVE
+893 AGNGVLTVE
-902 SLATGAQAG
+902 SLATGANAG

-916 SHVDDKHT
+916 SLVDDKNT

-947 GTVTRTAGTA
+947 GTVDRTGA

-982 YVDHTADPFSDIKH
+982 YVDDTADPFSDIKH

-1003 ATNVNV
+1003 ATNVN
-1009 AAGTAAMT
+1009 ADHAEMT
-1017 GLTVFDMGS
+1017 GLTVFDMDS

-1035 NNKAIVRGGTVS
+1035 NNKAIVRSGTVS

-1074 TEGNEENRLTVG
+1074 TGNEKNSLTVG

>member
-49 AAQPETGVAD
+49 AAQPKEGQATD
-59 NVYIGTGVTH
+59 VYIGTGVTH
-69 SLVGTTTTSKGNQ
+69 SLVGITTTSKGNQ
-82 IWDTTTSAWITAQ
+82 IWDTTNKAWKTAE
-95 ENANLASTSKVI
+95 ENAALVASSTVI

-117 LAEGSVADASATLA
+117 LKEDGTPEAGAQLS

-136 STGVVNVTAGN
+136 STGIVNITAGN
-147 AAESS
+147 AAAGASG
-152 SSAATAQITTTGNAD
+152 AKVGATGAVD
-167 LIGGQLN
+167 LLGGELN

-182 TKAASAV
+182 TKVAAASAD
-189 GVTKAKTY
+189 GSTQAKTY

-215 TDQAA
+215 ADQAA

-240 NVKNAT
+240 NVTNAT

-259 STNPTVKFASDYT
+259 HANPTVKFASDYT

-291 NVKFDSVKVGVART
+291 NVKFDSVMVGAVRT
-305 TANAATN
+305 TADVANN

-317 VLLNGDVTVK
+317 VLLNGAVTVK

-340 LNITSGTFTVGG
+340 LNITSGTFTVDS

-358 GEVAVSGAGTSLA
+358 GEVAVSGASTILA

-376 AATASKMTVSQGTLT
+376 AATASKMKVSEGSLT
-391 VDGDLT
+391 VAGDLT
-397 VNKAADTPAVAA
+397 VKAAADTPAVAA

-417 TIGTAG
+417 TIGTTG

-433 SVLIGTATNAALTVS
+433 SVLIGKAAADLTVS
-448 GTMQADSVTVQGATG
+448 GTMQVDSVTVQGDAAA
-463 DATLTVSGDKSSV
+463 ATLTVSGAKSSA

-527 TFAKDATGTNKVNV
+527 TFAKDAAGANKVNV

-552 TANAGSLTVDG
+552 TANAGSLTVNG

-574 AAAGATKAGLVVLT
+574 AAAGSTKAGLVVLT
-588 NSGTLTL
+588 DNGTLTL

-604 ANVVTLT
+604 AGVVTLT

-630 AEEQKTKINKALKI
+630 AEEQKTKINKALNI
-644 ATQADV
+644 AAKNDV

-716 VHLKNIDAKVNTNAK
+716 VHLKNIDAKVNTDK
-731 TDLATSLAVGATGA
+731 STTLASVLSVGGA
-745 ATGNEFANN
+745 GGFAHN
-754 LGVQSLIFA
+754 LGVQSLIFE
-763 TTAPTGTT
+763 TTAPSTGATN
-771 APVAVTVDGGKSLTL
+771 ANVTVDGKMLTL

-796 LIQAYEYT
+796 LIQAYEFT
-804 DTTTKKVVPTTVTV
+804 NTTTKKVVPTAVTV
-818 QSGGKFV
+818 QGGGKFV

-841 AKVTLTSGSMTVNNG
+841 AEVTLTSGSMTVNNG

-861 SLNTTAQGSA
+861 SLTTTANGSA

-883 LAGEDGVVTV
+883 LAGEAGAVTV
-893 DGNGVLTVE
+893 AGNGVLTVE
-902 SLATGAQAG
+902 SLAAGANAG

-916 SHVDDKHT
+916 SAVDATNT

-938 SKTDAATTL
+938 STTDAATTL
-947 GTVTRTAGTA
+947 GTVTRTPDTA

-1009 AAGTAAMT
+1009 AGGTAMT

-1074 TEGNEENRLTVG
+1074 TGPHEENRLTVG

-1146 VNGMTSMGEFK
+1146 VNGMTSLGEIK

-1260 GGSKGTATSIDNDVD
+1260 GGSKGTTTSIDNDVD

-1298 MQTKSDISAAN
+1298 MQTKNDISAAN

>member
-49 AAQPETGVAD
+49 AAQPETGGAND
-59 NVYIGTGVTH
+59 VYIGTGVVH
-69 SLVGTTTTSKGNQ
+69 SLTGAATTSKGNQ
-82 IWDTTTSAWITAQ
+82 IWDESKKVWKTAE
-95 ENANLASTSKVI
+95 ENAALDGNSTVI

-152 SSAATAQITTTGNAD
+152 AAIAKITTTTGNAD

-174 FLANPNAT
+174 FLANPKAT
-182 TKAASAV
+182 TKPAAASAD
-189 GVTKAKTY
+189 GQTAAKTY

-215 TDQAA
+215 AEQAA

-240 NVKNAT
+240 NVTNAT
-246 FANEGAL
+246 FANEGVL
-253 TIQATG
+253 TLEAA
-259 STNPTVKFASDYT
+259 NVAFASDYT
-272 QGTGNSGKLDVIGA
+272 KGAGNDGQLTVSGA
-286 SEFTG
+286 STFSG
-291 NVKFDSVKVGVART
+291 NVNVDSVKVG
-305 TANAATN
+305 ATRSATDTQAGT
-312 VVSES
+312 VEET
-317 VLLNGDVTVK
+317 VLLNGAVTVSS
-327 GTDKKAASFATGK
+327 TDAKKPASFTTGL
-340 LNITSGTFTVGG
+340 LNVTANSFTVGAN
-352 YATADL
+352 ATADL
-358 GEVAVSGAGTSLA
+358 GTVTVGGTATGLTVA
-371 VNASG
+371 ASG
-376 AATASKMTVSQGTLT
+376 AATASKMTVSNGTLT
-391 VDGDLT
+391 VAGDLT

-423 NTVSGSLTAG
+423 NTVAGKLTAG
-433 SVLIGTATNAALTVS
+433 TVLIGATTASDLTVT
-448 GTMQADSVTVQGATG
+448 GTMQADAVTLKG
-463 DATLTVSGDKSSV
+463 DAAAKLAVNAADSSATLGTLTFD
-476 TIGALNLNKSGTV
+476 KSGTV
-489 SVGNSGAVVVTG
+489 EVGASGTLVVTG
-501 DTVFAKD
+501 DTTFTKD
-508 STGDFTVNGTGAKV
+508 AGSLAVNAAGAKAT
-522 SLQNV
+522 LQNV
-527 TFAKDATGTNKVNV
+527 TFAEGATGKIEVTSGDVIVN
-541 QNGSVTIDGTL
+541 GTL
-552 TANAGSLTVDG
+552 TANAGSLTVNG
-563 ATAAATVNGKV
+563 ADVAKATVNGKV
-574 AAAGATKAGLVVLT
+574 VAAGTTTSGLVVLT
-588 NSGTLTL
+588 NGTLAL
-595 GSAADIGTE
+595 GATADIGTG
-604 ANVVTLT
+604 ADVVTLT
-611 KGTLEATSAL
+611 AGTLEATSAL
-621 LTANLATGT
+621 LTANLKTTLT
-630 AEEQKTKINKALKI
+630 ANEQKEALNQALKFTKDHV
-644 ATQADV
+644 A
-650 SVTVTDEKLSSDQ
+650 VTVSDDKLSTDQ
-663 IIDLQKRIEANASG
+663 IVDLQKRITATAGANK
-677 AAFDVTAITDSTGK
+677 AAFAVTAITDSTGK
-691 EYTELFLRADKTSGA
+691 EYTELFLRNDKQTTP
-706 SFNISDLKGD
+706 SFNISTLAGD

-731 TDLATSLAVGATGA
+731 TDLATSLAVGATGTA
-745 ATGNEFANN
+745 NGNEFANN

-796 LIQAYEYT
+796 LVQAYTYT
-804 DTTTKKVVPTTVTV
+804 DETTKKVQPTTIEVKNA
-818 QSGGKFV
+818 SSKLV
-825 LGDDTAGA
+825 LGDATAGA

-841 AKVTLTSGSMTVNNG
+841 AAVTVTDGGFDVYNG

-861 SLNTTAQGSA
+861 SLKVEASKVAQVLDNG
-871 TVAEN
+871 
-876 ANLTLKS
+876 NLTIKS
-883 LAGEDGVVTV
+883 LDGAGEVTV
-893 DGNGVLTVE
+893 GDTGVLTVE
-902 SLATGAQAG
+902 SLASGTTAQVAVAG
-911 VTLTG
+911 SAG
-916 SHVDDKHT
+916 SET
-924 KAKVAKYFRLAEAT
+924 APKAKVAKYFRLAEAT
-938 SKTDAATTL
+938 STTDAATMI
-947 GTVTRTAGTA
+947 GRVVRSGAS
-957 TQLVVGTT
+957 QLVVGTT

-1003 ATNVNV
+1003 ATNVN
-1009 AAGTAAMT
+1009 ADHAEMT

-1063 AKTGIGSLALF
+1063 AKTGLGSVQLF
-1074 TEGNEENRLTVG
+1074 DGTTTQTGGITIG
-1086 DAMLDGKVVNG
+1086 DAMLDGTLVNG
-1097 TAQVK
+1097 EAVVK

-1146 VNGMTSMGEFK
+1146 VNGMTSLGEIK

>member
-1 MNKSFKVVFSKARS
+1 M
-15 ALMVVNEA
+15 
-23 TSSIQAK
+23 
-30 GTKTVIAAAAAAM
+30 
-43 IAGGAV
+43 
-49 AAQPETGVAD
+49 
-59 NVYIGTGVTH
+59 
-69 SLVGTTTTSKGNQ
+69 
-82 IWDTTTSAWITAQ
+82 
-95 ENANLASTSKVI
+95 
-107 LDGTLNVGVK
+107 
-117 LAEGSVADASATLA
+117 
-131 IASLK
+131 
-136 STGVVNVTAGN
+136 N
-147 AAESS
+147 AA
-152 SSAATAQITTTGNAD
+152 
-167 LIGGQLN
+167 
-174 FLANPNAT
+174 
-182 TKAASAV
+182 
-189 GVTKAKTY
+189 
-197 GALSLE
+197 
-203 STGDVTLGQAAT
+203 
-215 TDQAA
+215 
-220 SVLAVKVD
+220 
-228 KDISATI
+228 
-235 KGANV
+235 
-240 NVKNAT
+240 
-246 FANEGAL
+246 
-253 TIQATG
+253 
-259 STNPTVKFASDYT
+259 
-272 QGTGNSGKLDVIGA
+272 
-286 SEFTG
+286 
-291 NVKFDSVKVGVART
+291 
-305 TANAATN
+305 
-312 VVSES
+312 
-317 VLLNGDVTVK
+317 
-327 GTDKKAASFATGK
+327 
-340 LNITSGTFTVGG
+340 
-352 YATADL
+352 
-358 GEVAVSGAGTSLA
+358 
-371 VNASG
+371 
-376 AATASKMTVSQGTLT
+376 
-391 VDGDLT
+391 
-397 VNKAADTPAVAA
+397 
-409 ATDPVYDL
+409 
-417 TIGTAG
+417 
-423 NTVSGSLTAG
+423 
-433 SVLIGTATNAALTVS
+433 
-448 GTMQADSVTVQGATG
+448 
-463 DATLTVSGDKSSV
+463 
-476 TIGALNLNKSGTV
+476 
-489 SVGNSGAVVVTG
+489 
-501 DTVFAKD
+501 
-508 STGDFTVNGTGAKV
+508 GAKAT
-522 SLQNV
+522 LQNV
-527 TFAKDATGTNKVNV
+527 TFAEGATGKIEVTNGDVIVN
-541 QNGSVTIDGTL
+541 GTL
-552 TANAGSLTVDG
+552 TANAGSLTING

-574 AAAGATKAGLVVLT
+574 VAAGSTKTGLVELT
-588 NSGTLTL
+588 QGTLTL
-595 GSAADIGTE
+595 GSTADIGTE
-604 ANVVTLT
+604 TGAVKLT
-611 KGTLEATSAL
+611 AGKLEAASAL
-621 LTANLATGT
+621 LLANQDSTVTDEAAKKKLL
-630 AEEQKTKINKALKI
+630 NKALGLS
-644 ATQADV
+644 TQNT
-650 SVTVTDEKLSSDQ
+650 SLSITVTDEKLSSDQ
-663 IIDLQKRIEANASG
+663 IVDLQTRINAKASG
-677 AAFDVTAITDSTGK
+677 AAFAVTAITDSTGK
-691 EYTELFLRADKTSGA
+691 EYTELFLRDDKATSP
-706 SFNISDLKGD
+706 SFNISTLAGD
-716 VHLKNIDAKVNTNAK
+716 VHLKNIDAKVNTDK
-731 TDLATSLAVGATGA
+731 STTLASVLNVGGA
-745 ATGNEFANN
+745 DGFAHN

-796 LIQAYEYT
+796 LVQAYTYT
-804 DTTTKKVVPTTVTV
+804 DETTKKVKPTTIEVKNA
-818 QSGGKFV
+818 SSKLV
-825 LGDDTAGA
+825 LGDATAGA

-841 AKVTLTSGSMTVNNG
+841 AAVTVTDGGFDVYNG

-861 SLNTTAQGSA
+861 SLKVETNKVAQVLDNG
-871 TVAEN
+871 
-876 ANLTLKS
+876 NLTIKS
-883 LAGEDGVVTV
+883 LEGAGKVTV
-893 DGNGVLTVE
+893 GDTGVLTVE
-902 SLATGAQAG
+902 SLASGTTARVAVAG
-911 VTLTG
+911 SAG
-916 SHVDDKHT
+916 SET
-924 KAKVAKYFRLAEAT
+924 APKAKVAKYFRLAEAT

-947 GTVTRTAGTA
+947 GAIAMGNA
-957 TQLVVGTT
+957 SQLVVGTA

-1003 ATNVNV
+1003 ATNVN
-1009 AAGTAAMT
+1009 ADHAEMT

-1074 TEGNEENRLTVG
+1074 TGNEKNSLTVG

-1146 VNGMTSMGEFK
+1146 VNGMTSLGEIK

-1298 MQTKSDISAAN
+1298 MQTKNDISAAN
-1309 SMGNWSS
+1309 SMGNWSG

>member
-49 AAQPETGVAD
+49 AAQPGTGAAN

-82 IWDTTTSAWITAQ
+82 IWDATTSAWIAAQ
-95 ENANLASTSKVI
+95 ENAELGQTSKVI

-117 LAEGSVADASATLA
+117 LGSAADTSAALA
-131 IASLK
+131 IDSLK

-147 AAESS
+147 AA
-152 SSAATAQITTTGNAD
+152 SSAAATAKITTTGNAD

-182 TKAASAV
+182 TKAAAASAD
-189 GVTKAKTY
+189 GSTQAKTY

-203 STGDVTLGQAAT
+203 STGDVTLGRAAT

-246 FANEGAL
+246 FANEGVL
-253 TIQATG
+253 TLEANQVA
-259 STNPTVKFASDYT
+259 FASDYT
-272 QGTGNSGKLDVIGA
+272 KGAGNDGQLTVSGA
-286 SEFTG
+286 STFSG
-291 NVKFDSVKVGVART
+291 NVNVDSVKVG
-305 TANAATN
+305 ATRSDTN
-312 VVSES
+312 TQAGTVEET
-317 VLLNGDVTVK
+317 VLLNGAVTVSS
-327 GTDKKAASFATGK
+327 TDAKKPASFTTGL
-340 LNITSGTFTVGG
+340 LNVTANSFTVGAN
-352 YATADL
+352 ATADL
-358 GEVAVSGAGTSLA
+358 GTVTVGGTATGLTVA
-371 VNASG
+371 ASG
-376 AATASKMTVSQGTLT
+376 AATASKMTVSNGTLT
-391 VDGDLT
+391 VNGDLT

-423 NTVSGSLTAG
+423 NTVAGKLTAG
-433 SVLIGTATNAALTVS
+433 TVLIGATTASDLTVT
-448 GTMQADSVTVQGATG
+448 GTMQADAVTLKG
-463 DATLTVSGDKSSV
+463 DAAAKLAVNAADSSATLGTLTFD
-476 TIGALNLNKSGTV
+476 KSGTV
-489 SVGNSGAVVVTG
+489 EVGASGTLVVTG
-501 DTVFAKD
+501 DTTFTKD
-508 STGDFTVNGTGAKV
+508 AGSLAVKAAGAKAT
-522 SLQNV
+522 LQNV
-527 TFAKDATGTNKVNV
+527 TFAEGATGKIEVTNGDVIVN
-541 QNGSVTIDGTL
+541 GTL
-552 TANAGSLTVDG
+552 TANAGSLTVNG
-563 ATAAATVNGKV
+563 ANVAKATVNGKV
-574 AAAGATKAGLVVLT
+574 VAAGSTKTGLVELT
-588 NSGTLTL
+588 KGTLTL
-595 GSAADIGTE
+595 GSTADIGTG
-604 ANVVTLT
+604 ADVVTLT
-611 KGTLEATSAL
+611 AGTLEATSAL
-621 LTANLATGT
+621 LTANLKTTLT
-630 AEEQKTKINKALKI
+630 ADEQKKALN
-644 ATQADV
+644 QALKFTKDQV
-650 SVTVTDEKLSSDQ
+650 AVTVSDDKLSTDQ
-663 IIDLQKRIEANASG
+663 IVDLQKRIAATAGANK
-677 AAFDVTAITDSTGK
+677 AAFAVTAITDSTGK

-796 LIQAYEYT
+796 LVQAYTYT
-804 DTTTKKVVPTTVTV
+804 DETTKKVQPTTIEVKNA
-818 QSGGKFV
+818 SSKLV
-825 LGDDTAGA
+825 LGDATAGA

-841 AKVTLTSGSMTVNNG
+841 AAVTVTDGGFDVYNG

-861 SLNTTAQGSA
+861 SLKVEANKVAQVLDSG
-871 TVAEN
+871 
-876 ANLTLKS
+876 NLTIKS
-883 LAGEDGVVTV
+883 LEGAGEVSVGGT
-893 DGNGVLTVE
+893 GVLTVE
-902 SLATGAQAG
+902 SLASGTTAQVAVAG
-911 VTLTG
+911 SAG
-916 SHVDDKHT
+916 SET
-924 KAKVAKYFRLAEAT
+924 APKAKVAKYFRLAEAT
-938 SKTDAATTL
+938 STTDAATMI
-947 GTVTRTAGTA
+947 GRVVRSGAS
-957 TQLVVGTT
+957 QLVVGTT

-1003 ATNVNV
+1003 ATNVN
-1009 AAGTAAMT
+1009 ADHAEMT

-1074 TEGNEENRLTVG
+1074 TGNEKNSLTVG

-1146 VNGMTSMGEFK
+1146 VNGMTSLGEIK

>member
-49 AAQPETGVAD
+49 AAEPTGIDGNSYYVGA
-59 NVYIGTGVTH
+59 
-69 SLVGTTTTSKGNQ
+69 GTTHTVLGTKVDAAG
-82 IWDTTTSAWITAQ
+82 IKKWDVAGKKWVGLTDNTQFAAT
-95 ENANLASTSKVI
+95 NDVFV
-107 LDGTLNVGVK
+107 DGTVNVGVDISTGTDT
-117 LAEGSVADASATLA
+117 A
-131 IASLK
+131 ASLK
-136 STGVVNVTAGN
+136 VKSLTSTGTINITAGN
-147 AAESS
+147 AAVAAAGAGIESS
-152 SSAATAQITTTGNAD
+152 EDVSLTG
-167 LIGGQLN
+167 GSLN
-174 FLANPNAT
+174 FLNNAGAT
-182 TKAASAV
+182 TKPAAATEA
-189 GVTKAKTY
+189 GNDAKVY
-197 GALSLE
+197 GSLTLE
-203 STGDVTLGQAAT
+203 AKQGNVTLGQAAT
-215 TDQAA
+215 TDKAA
-220 SVLAVKVD
+220 SVLAVKVA
-228 KDISATI
+228 KDIEATI
-235 KGANV
+235 TAQGAV
-240 NVKNAT
+240 IVDNAT
-246 FANEGAL
+246 FANEGKL
-253 TIQATG
+253 KLVGT
-259 STNPTVKFASDYT
+259 TNGVKFAADYT

-291 NVKFDSVKVGVART
+291 NVKFDSVVVGNART
-305 TANAATN
+305 TAANNA
-312 VVSES
+312 VSES
-317 VLLNGDVTVK
+317 VLLNGNVTVQ

-340 LNITSGTFTVGG
+340 LNIASGTFTVGG

-376 AATASKMTVSQGTLT
+376 AATASKMTVSNGTLT
-391 VDGDLT
+391 VNGDLT

-409 ATDPVYDL
+409 AADPVYDL
-417 TIGTAG
+417 TIATAD
-423 NTVSGSLTAG
+423 NTVAGKLTAG
-433 SVLIGTATNAALTVS
+433 SVLIGTAANAALTVS
-448 GTMQADSVTVQGATG
+448 GTMQADSVTVQGDTG
-463 DATLTVSGDKSSV
+463 AATLTVSGAESSV

-489 SVGNSGAVVVTG
+489 SVGSSGAVVVTG

-508 STGDFTVNGTGAKV
+508 SKGDFTVNGTGAKV

-552 TANAGSLTVDG
+552 TANAGSLTVGGD
-563 ATAAATVNGKV
+563 TAAATVNGKV
-574 AAAGATKAGLVVLT
+574 AAAGSTKAGLVVLT
-588 NSGTLTL
+588 NGTLTL

-604 ANVVTLT
+604 ADVVTLT

-630 AEEQKTKINKALKI
+630 AEEQKTKINKALNITAAAKN
-644 ATQADV
+644 DV

-716 VHLKNIDAKVNTNAK
+716 VHLKNIDAKVNENQK
-731 TDLATSLAVGATGA
+731 TTLVSDLTVGTDGF
-745 ATGNEFANN
+745 EHN
-754 LGVQSLIFA
+754 LGVQSLIFE
-763 TTAPTGTT
+763 TTAPSTGATN
-771 APVAVTVDGGKSLTL
+771 AKVTVDGKMLTL

-804 DTTTKKVVPTTVTV
+804 DTTSKKVVPTAVTV
-818 QSGGKFV
+818 QNGGKFV

-841 AKVTLTSGSMTVNNG
+841 AEVTLTSGSMTVNNG

-861 SLNTTAQGSA
+861 SLKTTAQGSA

-883 LAGEDGVVTV
+883 LAGEAGAVTV

-957 TQLVVGTT
+957 TQLVVGTA

-982 YVDHTADPFSDIKH
+982 YVDVTADPFSDIKH

-1009 AAGTAAMT
+1009 AARPEMT

-1035 NNKAIVRGGTVS
+1035 NKAIVRGGTVS

-1063 AKTGIGSLALF
+1063 AKTGLGSVQLF
-1074 TEGNEENRLTVG
+1074 DGTTTQTGGITIG
-1086 DAMLDGKVVNG
+1086 DAMLDGTLVNG
-1097 TAQVK
+1097 EAVVK